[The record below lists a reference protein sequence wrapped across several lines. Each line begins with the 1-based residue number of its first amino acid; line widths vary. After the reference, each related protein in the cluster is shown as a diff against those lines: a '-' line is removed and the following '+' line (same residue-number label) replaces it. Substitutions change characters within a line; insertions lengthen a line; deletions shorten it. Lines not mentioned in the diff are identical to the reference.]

1 NTLLTHKDE
10 RRWSPVLVRVLVLQA
25 AWALAGGQV
34 RYSVEEPL
42 GGTVVGRLAQDLGL
56 EAGEA
61 EARRLRLVAQGRRAS
76 VEVSGASGA
85 LVVSSRLDREELCGK
100 SAPCALRLEVLVE
113 RPLRVFHVELEVT
126 DINDNAPVFRVDE
139 EALNI
144 AESSVPGSRFPLEGA
159 SDADIGANAQLSYT
173 LSPSE
178 YFSLDQKGNNDQSA
192 SLGLILIKA
201 LDRETNPVHRLV
213 LTASDGG
220 RPSLTGTMELVI
232 SVLDANDNAPQFNQS
247 VYKVKVLEG
256 SELGTLLI
264 TLSATDPDEG
274 INSDIIYLFGKHVST
289 KVKEMFTIDENKGEI
304 RIQDKLDYEER
315 ESYEIPVEAR
325 DKGSPPLSGHCKVLL
340 ELLDVN
346 DNAPEVSVT
355 SLSVPVPED
364 ASVGTVV
371 ALLSVSDRDSG
382 ANGRV
387 RCWVWP
393 ASPFGLEATFSGSA
407 QDPDVGTNSVQNY
420 LLSPNRHFAL
430 DLKGF
435 QSGSKLLELVLQQP
449 LDREQSAL
457 QQLVLTAVDGG
468 DPPKSGTAQIS
479 VRVVDTNDNPP
490 AFDRSTYTVSLLEN
504 SLPGTLVVKLNA
516 SDPDEGSNGDVI
528 YSFGSYTPQ
537 KVRQLFSV
545 DPHSGEVRV
554 NGTLDYEE
562 ASFYEIYVQAT
573 DQGPVSLAGH
583 CKVLVN
589 IVDANDN
596 VPEVQLTS
604 LYSPVPEDARSGTV
618 VALMS
623 VTDQDSGLNKQ
634 VSLRIPPGLPFAL
647 NSFKNSYTLV
657 TQGKLDHEKAAA
669 YNITVTATDSGS
681 PPLSSQKVIHVEI
694 SDINDNPP
702 RFEEPVYSVYIPE
715 NNPLGAF
722 LCTIKATDP
731 DVAKNA
737 YVSYSLLDGE
747 IEGLPVASYVSIK
760 PDSGNMYAVR
770 SFDYE
775 TLREFQVTVQAQDAG
790 IPPLSSTVTV
800 YIYVVDENDHA
811 PQILYP
817 TSTNTSA
824 ALEMIPRSAYAG
836 YLVTKIIAID
846 GDSGQNAWLFF
857 YLVQTSDPGL
867 FRIELHTGEIR
878 TTRKLGEDSTPTF
891 NLTVEVRDNGEPSM
905 SSSVSITIAVVD
917 RVSKIIPDRRRHFKS
932 PSNYSEVTLYL
943 IIALSA
949 ISFVFLF
956 TIIGLTIIKCYR
968 YSLYGCSCC
977 AGCCTVRERSAADQ
991 YKQANNNIDARLPQG
1006 LKVQPHF
1013 IEVRGNGSLT
1023 KTYCYKT
1030 CLTAGSGSDTFM
1042 FYNTCGP
1049 TGTTG
1054 PSAVVTERH
1063 LTGQSGQSAQ
1073 NLIILRNDS
1082 ITPNEPKHPNPD
1094 WRYSASLRAGMQSAV
1109 HMEEAG
1115 VLRGGP
1121 AGPDQQWP
1129 TVSSATAEPEGGEV
1143 SPPVGAGVNSN
1154 SWTFK
1159 FGPGNSK
1166 QGGPGELPDK
1176 FIIPGSP
1183 AIISIR
1189 QEPPNSQIDKS
1200 DFITFGKKEETKKKK
1215 KKKKG
1220 NKTQEKK
1227 EKGNS
1232 TTENSDQ

>member
-1 NTLLTHKDE
+1 TADGQIVYSIAEETERGASVGNIAKDLGIDAATLSARKFRMITSSSKQYFNINASTGALSVNEPIDREQLCELKSVCLLNYE
-10 RRWSPVLVRVLVLQA
+10 LVL
-25 AWALAGGQV
+25 
-34 RYSVEEPL
+34 ENPL
-42 GGTVVGRLAQDLGL
+42 
-56 EAGEA
+56 
-61 EARRLRLVAQGRRAS
+61 
-76 VEVSGASGA
+76 
-85 LVVSSRLDREELCGK
+85 ELYRMEFK
-100 SAPCALRLEVLVE
+100 VL
-113 RPLRVFHVELEVT
+113 
-126 DINDNAPVFRVDE
+126 DINDNSPSFPLSE
-139 EALNI
+139 YHI
-144 AESSVPGSRFPLEGA
+144 SVPEFLSPGARFTLPNAQDLDEGA
-159 SDADIGANAQLSYT
+159 
-173 LSPSE
+173 
-178 YFSLDQKGNNDQSA
+178 
-192 SLGLILIKA
+192 
-201 LDRETNPVHRLV
+201 
-213 LTASDGG
+213 
-220 RPSLTGTMELVI
+220 
-232 SVLDANDNAPQFNQS
+232 
-247 VYKVKVLEG
+247 
-256 SELGTLLI
+256 
-264 TLSATDPDEG
+264 
-274 INSDIIYLFGKHVST
+274 NS
-289 KVKEMFTIDENKGEI
+289 
-304 RIQDKLDYEER
+304 
-315 ESYEIPVEAR
+315 
-325 DKGSPPLSGHCKVLL
+325 
-340 ELLDVN
+340 
-346 DNAPEVSVT
+346 
-355 SLSVPVPED
+355 
-364 ASVGTVV
+364 
-371 ALLSVSDRDSG
+371 
-382 ANGRV
+382 
-387 RCWVWP
+387 
-393 ASPFGLEATFSGSA
+393 
-407 QDPDVGTNSVQNY
+407 DPDVGTNSVQSY
-420 LLSPNRHFAL
+420 LLSPSRHFAL

-504 SLPGTLVVKLNA
+504 ALPGTLVVKLNA

-528 YSFGSYTPQ
+528 YSFSSYTPQ

-562 ASFYEIYVQAT
+562 ASSYEIYVRAT
-573 DQGPVSLAGH
+573 DQGPVSMAGH

-596 VPEVQLTS
+596 VPEVELTS
-604 LYSPVPEDARSGTV
+604 LYSPVPEDAKAGTV

-623 VTDQDSGLNKQ
+623 VTDQDSGLNKK
-634 VSLRIPPGLPFAL
+634 VNLRIPPGLPFTL

-702 RFEEPVYSVYIPE
+702 HFEEPVYSVYIPE
-715 NNPLGAF
+715 NNPIGAF
-722 LCTIKATDP
+722 MCTIKATDP

-760 PDSGNMYAVR
+760 SDTGNMYAVR

-775 TLREFQVTVQAQDAG
+775 TLREFQVIVQAQDAG

-891 NLTVEVRDNGEPSM
+891 NLTVEVRDNGEPPM
-905 SSSVSITIAVVD
+905 SSSVAITVAVVD
-917 RVSKIIPDRRRHFKS
+917 RVSKIIPDRRRHLKS

-968 YSLYGCSCC
+968 YSLYGSSCC
-977 AGCCTVRERSAADQ
+977 AGSCGVRERSPAEL
-991 YKQANNNIDARLPQG
+991 YKQANNNIDARLPPG

-1023 KTYCYKT
+1023 KTYCYKA

-1054 PSAVVTERH
+1054 PSAVMTERH

-1094 WRYSASLRAGMQSAV
+1094 WRYSASLRAGMQRGELHNLTVIFAYP
-1109 HMEEAG
+1109 
-1115 VLRGGP
+1115 VLCMWRRQESFVE
-1121 AGPDQQWP
+1121 DQEGLI
-1129 TVSSATAEPEGGEV
+1129 SSGQQSPVLQEVRAGEV

>member
-1 NTLLTHKDE
+1 TANGQVVYSIAEETERGASVGNIAKDLGIDAATLSARKCRMITGSSKQYFYINASTGALSVNE
-10 RRWSPVLVRVLVLQA
+10 PVDREQLCELKSACLLSYELVL
-25 AWALAGGQV
+25 
-34 RYSVEEPL
+34 ENPL
-42 GGTVVGRLAQDLGL
+42 
-56 EAGEA
+56 
-61 EARRLRLVAQGRRAS
+61 
-76 VEVSGASGA
+76 
-85 LVVSSRLDREELCGK
+85 ELYRMEFK
-100 SAPCALRLEVLVE
+100 VL
-113 RPLRVFHVELEVT
+113 
-126 DINDNAPVFRVDE
+126 DINDNSPSFSLSDYHI
-139 EALNI
+139 N
-144 AESSVPGSRFPLEGA
+144 VPEFLSPGARFTLP
-159 SDADIGANAQLSYT
+159 NAQ
-173 LSPSE
+173 
-178 YFSLDQKGNNDQSA
+178 
-192 SLGLILIKA
+192 
-201 LDRETNPVHRLV
+201 
-213 LTASDGG
+213 
-220 RPSLTGTMELVI
+220 
-232 SVLDANDNAPQFNQS
+232 
-247 VYKVKVLEG
+247 
-256 SELGTLLI
+256 
-264 TLSATDPDEG
+264 DPDEG
-274 INSDIIYLFGKHVST
+274 TNS
-289 KVKEMFTIDENKGEI
+289 
-304 RIQDKLDYEER
+304 
-315 ESYEIPVEAR
+315 
-325 DKGSPPLSGHCKVLL
+325 
-340 ELLDVN
+340 
-346 DNAPEVSVT
+346 
-355 SLSVPVPED
+355 
-364 ASVGTVV
+364 
-371 ALLSVSDRDSG
+371 
-382 ANGRV
+382 
-387 RCWVWP
+387 
-393 ASPFGLEATFSGSA
+393 
-407 QDPDVGTNSVQNY
+407 DPDVGTNSVQSY
-420 LLSPNRHFAL
+420 QLSPSRHFAL

-504 SLPGTLVVKLNA
+504 APPGTLVVKLNA

-528 YSFGSYTPQ
+528 YSFSSYTPQ
-537 KVRQLFSV
+537 KVRQLFTV

-562 ASFYEIYVQAT
+562 ASSYEIYVQAT
-573 DQGPVSLAGH
+573 DQGPVSMAGH

-596 VPEVQLTS
+596 VPEVVLTS
-604 LYSPVPEDARSGTV
+604 LYSPVPEDAKAGTV

-634 VSLRIPPGLPFAL
+634 VSLRIPPSLPFTL
-647 NSFKNSYTLV
+647 NSFKNSYTLI

-681 PPLSSQKVIHVEI
+681 PPLSSQKVIYVEI

-702 RFEEPVYSVYIPE
+702 HFEEPVYSVYIPE
-715 NNPLGAF
+715 NNPLGVL

-731 DVAKNA
+731 DVAENA

-760 PDSGNMYAVR
+760 SDSGNMYAVR

-775 TLREFQVTVQAQDAG
+775 TLREFQVVVQAQDAG

-800 YIYVVDENDHA
+800 HIYVVDENDHA

-857 YLVQTSDPGL
+857 HLVQTSDPGL
-867 FRIELHTGEIR
+867 FRVELHTGEIR
-878 TTRKLGEDSTPTF
+878 TTRKLGEDITPTF
-891 NLTVEVRDNGEPSM
+891 NLTVEVRDNGEPPM
-905 SSSVSITIAVVD
+905 SSSVAITVAVVD
-917 RVSKIIPDRRRHFKS
+917 KVSKIIPDTRRHFKS
-932 PSNYSEVTLYL
+932 PSNYSEITLYL

-956 TIIGLTIIKCYR
+956 TIIGLTVIKCYR
-968 YSLYGCSCC
+968 YSLYGDSCC
-977 AGCCTVRERSAADQ
+977 AGFCGVRERCPAEL
-991 YKQANNNIDARLPQG
+991 YKQANNNIDARLPHG

-1023 KTYCYKT
+1023 KTYCYKA

-1049 TGTTG
+1049 TGTTA
-1054 PSAVVTERH
+1054 PSAVMTERH

-1073 NLIILRNDS
+1073 NLIILKNDS

-1094 WRYSASLRAGMQSAV
+1094 WRYSASLRAGMQRYVWLLFIWRRQESYV
-1109 HMEEAG
+1109 EDQEG
-1115 VLRGGP
+1115 LISSGQQSPVLLQVR
-1121 AGPDQQWP
+1121 
-1129 TVSSATAEPEGGEV
+1129 V

-1159 FGPGNSK
+1159 FGPGNPK

>member
-1 NTLLTHKDE
+1 TTDGQVVYSITEETERGASVGNVAKDLGIDAETLSARKFRMITGSSKQYFALNASTGTLFVKEPIDRE
-10 RRWSPVLVRVLVLQA
+10 QLCELKSACLLNYELVL
-25 AWALAGGQV
+25 
-34 RYSVEEPL
+34 ENPL
-42 GGTVVGRLAQDLGL
+42 
-56 EAGEA
+56 
-61 EARRLRLVAQGRRAS
+61 
-76 VEVSGASGA
+76 
-85 LVVSSRLDREELCGK
+85 ELYRMEFK
-100 SAPCALRLEVLVE
+100 VL
-113 RPLRVFHVELEVT
+113 
-126 DINDNAPVFRVDE
+126 DINDNSPTFPLSEYHLNVPEFLSPGARFTLPNAQDLDE
-139 EALNI
+139 E
-144 AESSVPGSRFPLEGA
+144 G
-159 SDADIGANAQLSYT
+159 
-173 LSPSE
+173 
-178 YFSLDQKGNNDQSA
+178 
-192 SLGLILIKA
+192 
-201 LDRETNPVHRLV
+201 
-213 LTASDGG
+213 
-220 RPSLTGTMELVI
+220 
-232 SVLDANDNAPQFNQS
+232 
-247 VYKVKVLEG
+247 
-256 SELGTLLI
+256 
-264 TLSATDPDEG
+264 
-274 INSDIIYLFGKHVST
+274 
-289 KVKEMFTIDENKGEI
+289 
-304 RIQDKLDYEER
+304 
-315 ESYEIPVEAR
+315 
-325 DKGSPPLSGHCKVLL
+325 C
-340 ELLDVN
+340 
-346 DNAPEVSVT
+346 
-355 SLSVPVPED
+355 
-364 ASVGTVV
+364 
-371 ALLSVSDRDSG
+371 
-382 ANGRV
+382 
-387 RCWVWP
+387 
-393 ASPFGLEATFSGSA
+393 
-407 QDPDVGTNSVQNY
+407 NSVQSY
-420 LLSPNRHFAL
+420 QLSPNRHFAL

-457 QQLVLTAVDGG
+457 QQLVLTAIDGG

-479 VRVVDTNDNPP
+479 VRVMDTNDNPP

-504 SLPGTLVVKLNA
+504 ALPGTLVVKLNA

-537 KVRQLFSV
+537 KVRELFSV

-562 ASFYEIYVQAT
+562 ASSYEIYVQAT
-573 DQGPVSLAGH
+573 DQGPVSMAGH
-583 CKVLVN
+583 CKVLVK

-596 VPEVQLTS
+596 VPEVVLTS
-604 LYSPVPEDARSGTV
+604 LYSPVPEDARPGTV

-634 VSLRIPPGLPFAL
+634 VSLHIPPGLPFTL
-647 NSFKNSYTLV
+647 NSFKNSYTLI
-657 TQGKLDHEKAAA
+657 TQGKLDREKAAA

-715 NNPLGAF
+715 NNPIGAS

-731 DVAKNA
+731 DVAENA
-737 YVSYSLLDGE
+737 YVTYSLLDGE
-747 IEGLPVASYVSIK
+747 IEGQPVTSYVSIK
-760 PDSGNMYAVR
+760 SDSGNMYAVR

-775 TLREFQVTVQAQDAG
+775 TLREFQVIIQAQDAG

-824 ALEMIPRSAYAG
+824 ALEMMPRSAYAG

-857 YLVQTSDPGL
+857 KLVQCSDPGF
-867 FRIELHTGEIR
+867 FRIELHSGEIR
-878 TTRKLGEDSTPTF
+878 TTRKLGEDSAPTF
-891 NLTVEVRDNGEPSM
+891 NLTVEVRDNGEPPM
-905 SSSVSITIAVVD
+905 SSSVAITVAVVD
-917 RVSKIIPDRRRHFKS
+917 RVSKIIPDRRRHIKS
-932 PSNYSEVTLYL
+932 PSNYSEITLYL

-956 TIIGLTIIKCYR
+956 TVIGLTVIKCYR
-968 YSLYGCSCC
+968 YSLYGDSCC
-977 AGCCTVRERSAADQ
+977 AGFCGVRERCPAEL
-991 YKQANNNIDARLPQG
+991 YKRANNNIDARLPQG

-1023 KTYCYKT
+1023 KTYCYKA

-1042 FYNTCGP
+1042 FYNTCGQ

-1073 NLIILRNDS
+1073 NLILLRNDS
-1082 ITPNEPKHPNPD
+1082 MTPNEPKHPNPD
-1094 WRYSASLRAGMQSAV
+1094 WRYSASLRAGMQLCMWRRQESYV
-1109 HMEEAG
+1109 EDQEDLSSSG
-1115 VLRGGP
+1115 QQSPVLL
-1121 AGPDQQWP
+1121 Q
-1129 TVSSATAEPEGGEV
+1129 VSTGGEV

-1154 SWTFK
+1154 SWTFR
-1159 FGPGNSK
+1159 FGPGNPK

>member
-1 NTLLTHKDE
+1 MSWVSQGARLTSGSGRQYLE
-10 RRWSPVLVRVLVLQA
+10 LELGRGALLVRERMDREALCELSPACFLSLELVIEQPIE
-25 AWALAGGQV
+25 V
-34 RYSVEEPL
+34 HN
-42 GGTVVGRLAQDLGL
+42 
-56 EAGEA
+56 
-61 EARRLRLVAQGRRAS
+61 
-76 VEVSGASGA
+76 VEV
-85 LVVSSRLDREELCGK
+85 
-100 SAPCALRLEVLVE
+100 EVL
-113 RPLRVFHVELEVT
+113 
-126 DINDNAPVFRVDE
+126 DINDNAPHFPRQDYRLDISE
-139 EALNI
+139 SAL
-144 AESSVPGSRFPLEGA
+144 PGARFHIE
-159 SDADIGANAQLSYT
+159 
-173 LSPSE
+173 
-178 YFSLDQKGNNDQSA
+178 
-192 SLGLILIKA
+192 
-201 LDRETNPVHRLV
+201 
-213 LTASDGG
+213 
-220 RPSLTGTMELVI
+220 
-232 SVLDANDNAPQFNQS
+232 
-247 VYKVKVLEG
+247 
-256 SELGTLLI
+256 
-264 TLSATDPDEG
+264 
-274 INSDIIYLFGKHVST
+274 
-289 KVKEMFTIDENKGEI
+289 
-304 RIQDKLDYEER
+304 
-315 ESYEIPVEAR
+315 
-325 DKGSPPLSGHCKVLL
+325 
-340 ELLDVN
+340 
-346 DNAPEVSVT
+346 
-355 SLSVPVPED
+355 
-364 ASVGTVV
+364 
-371 ALLSVSDRDSG
+371 
-382 ANGRV
+382 
-387 RCWVWP
+387 
-393 ASPFGLEATFSGSA
+393 SA
-407 QDPDVGTNSVQNY
+407 QDPDVGTNSVQSY
-420 LLSPNRHFAL
+420 QLSPSRHFAL

-504 SLPGTLVVKLNA
+504 ALPGTLVVKLNA

-528 YSFGSYTPQ
+528 YSFGSYTPE

-562 ASFYEIYVQAT
+562 ASSYEIYVQAT
-573 DQGPVSLAGH
+573 DQGPVSMAGH

-596 VPEVQLTS
+596 VPEVVLTS
-604 LYSPVPEDARSGTV
+604 LYSPVPEDAKAGTV

-647 NSFKNSYTLV
+647 NSFKNSYTLI

-681 PPLSSQKVIHVEI
+681 PPLSSQKVIYVEI

-715 NNPLGAF
+715 NNPLGVL

-731 DVAKNA
+731 DVAENA

-760 PDSGNMYAVR
+760 SDSGNMYAVR

-775 TLREFQVTVQAQDAG
+775 TLREFQVVVQAQDAG

-800 YIYVVDENDHA
+800 HIYVMDENDHA

-857 YLVQTSDPGL
+857 HLVQTSDPGL
-867 FRIELHTGEIR
+867 FRVELHTGEIR

-891 NLTVEVRDNGEPSM
+891 NLTVEVRDNGEPPM
-905 SSSVSITIAVVD
+905 SSSVAITVAVVD
-917 RVSKIIPDRRRHFKS
+917 RVSKIIPDRRRHFRS
-932 PSNYSEVTLYL
+932 PSNYSEITLYL

-956 TIIGLTIIKCYR
+956 TIIGLTVIKCYR
-968 YSLYGCSCC
+968 YSLYGDSCC
-977 AGCCTVRERSAADQ
+977 AGFCGVRERCPADM
-991 YKQANNNIDARLPQG
+991 YKQANNNIDARLPHG

-1023 KTYCYKT
+1023 KTYCYKA

-1054 PSAVVTERH
+1054 PSAVMTERH

-1073 NLIILRNDS
+1073 NLIILKNDS

-1121 AGPDQQWP
+1121 GGPDQQWP
-1129 TVSSATAEPEGGEV
+1129 TVSSATPEPEAGEV

-1159 FGPGNSK
+1159 FGPGNPK

>member
-1 NTLLTHKDE
+1 TANGQVVYSIAEGTERGASVGNVAKDLGIDAATLSARKFRMITSSSKQYFNINASTGALSVNEPIDREQLCELKSACLLNYE
-10 RRWSPVLVRVLVLQA
+10 LVL
-25 AWALAGGQV
+25 
-34 RYSVEEPL
+34 ENPL
-42 GGTVVGRLAQDLGL
+42 
-56 EAGEA
+56 
-61 EARRLRLVAQGRRAS
+61 
-76 VEVSGASGA
+76 
-85 LVVSSRLDREELCGK
+85 ELYRMEFK
-100 SAPCALRLEVLVE
+100 VL
-113 RPLRVFHVELEVT
+113 
-126 DINDNAPVFRVDE
+126 DINDNSP
-139 EALNI
+139 
-144 AESSVPGSRFPLEGA
+144 SFPLSEYHINVPEFLSPGA
-159 SDADIGANAQLSYT
+159 RFTLPNAQDL
-173 LSPSE
+173 
-178 YFSLDQKGNNDQSA
+178 
-192 SLGLILIKA
+192 
-201 LDRETNPVHRLV
+201 
-213 LTASDGG
+213 
-220 RPSLTGTMELVI
+220 
-232 SVLDANDNAPQFNQS
+232 
-247 VYKVKVLEG
+247 
-256 SELGTLLI
+256 
-264 TLSATDPDEG
+264 DEG
-274 INSDIIYLFGKHVST
+274 TNS
-289 KVKEMFTIDENKGEI
+289 
-304 RIQDKLDYEER
+304 
-315 ESYEIPVEAR
+315 
-325 DKGSPPLSGHCKVLL
+325 
-340 ELLDVN
+340 
-346 DNAPEVSVT
+346 
-355 SLSVPVPED
+355 
-364 ASVGTVV
+364 
-371 ALLSVSDRDSG
+371 
-382 ANGRV
+382 
-387 RCWVWP
+387 
-393 ASPFGLEATFSGSA
+393 
-407 QDPDVGTNSVQNY
+407 DPDVGTNSVQSY
-420 LLSPNRHFAL
+420 QLSPSRHFAL

-504 SLPGTLVVKLNA
+504 APPGTLVVKLNA

-528 YSFGSYTPQ
+528 YSFGSYTPE

-562 ASFYEIYVQAT
+562 ASSYEIYVQAT
-573 DQGPVSLAGH
+573 DQGPVSMAGH

-596 VPEVQLTS
+596 VPEVVLTS
-604 LYSPVPEDARSGTV
+604 LYSPVPEDAKAGTV

-634 VSLRIPPGLPFAL
+634 VSLRIPPGLPFTL
-647 NSFKNSYTLV
+647 NSFKNSYTLI

-681 PPLSSQKVIHVEI
+681 PPLSSQKVIYVEI

-715 NNPLGAF
+715 NNPLGVL

-731 DVAKNA
+731 DVAENA

-760 PDSGNMYAVR
+760 SDSGNMYAVR

-775 TLREFQVTVQAQDAG
+775 TLREFQVVVQAQDAG

-800 YIYVVDENDHA
+800 HIYVMDENDHA

-857 YLVQTSDPGL
+857 HLVQTSDPGL
-867 FRIELHTGEIR
+867 FRVELHTGEIR

-891 NLTVEVRDNGEPSM
+891 NLTVEVRDNGEPPM
-905 SSSVSITIAVVD
+905 SSSVAITVAVVD
-917 RVSKIIPDRRRHFKS
+917 RVSKIIPDTRRHFRS
-932 PSNYSEVTLYL
+932 PSNYSEITLYL

-956 TIIGLTIIKCYR
+956 TIIGLTVIKCYR
-968 YSLYGCSCC
+968 YSLYGDSCC
-977 AGCCTVRERSAADQ
+977 AGFCGVRERCPAEM
-991 YKQANNNIDARLPQG
+991 YKQANNNIDARLPHG

-1023 KTYCYKT
+1023 KTYCYKA

-1054 PSAVVTERH
+1054 PSAVMTERH

-1073 NLIILRNDS
+1073 NLIILKNDS

-1094 WRYSASLRAGMQSAV
+1094 WRYSASLRAGMQRYVWWRQQSYA
-1109 HMEEAG
+1109 EDQEG
-1115 VLRGGP
+1115 LISSGQRSPVLLQVR
-1121 AGPDQQWP
+1121 A
-1129 TVSSATAEPEGGEV
+1129 GEV

-1159 FGPGNSK
+1159 FGPGNPK

>member
-1 NTLLTHKDE
+1 TVNGQVVYSIAEETERGASVGNIAKDLGIDAATLSARKFRMITGSSKQYFNINASTGALSVNEPIDREQLCELKSVCLLNYE
-10 RRWSPVLVRVLVLQA
+10 LVL
-25 AWALAGGQV
+25 
-34 RYSVEEPL
+34 ENPL
-42 GGTVVGRLAQDLGL
+42 
-56 EAGEA
+56 
-61 EARRLRLVAQGRRAS
+61 
-76 VEVSGASGA
+76 
-85 LVVSSRLDREELCGK
+85 ELYRMEFK
-100 SAPCALRLEVLVE
+100 VL
-113 RPLRVFHVELEVT
+113 
-126 DINDNAPVFRVDE
+126 DINDNSP
-139 EALNI
+139 
-144 AESSVPGSRFPLEGA
+144 SFPLSEYHINVPEFLSPGA
-159 SDADIGANAQLSYT
+159 RFTLPNAQDL
-173 LSPSE
+173 
-178 YFSLDQKGNNDQSA
+178 
-192 SLGLILIKA
+192 
-201 LDRETNPVHRLV
+201 
-213 LTASDGG
+213 
-220 RPSLTGTMELVI
+220 
-232 SVLDANDNAPQFNQS
+232 
-247 VYKVKVLEG
+247 
-256 SELGTLLI
+256 
-264 TLSATDPDEG
+264 DEG
-274 INSDIIYLFGKHVST
+274 TNS
-289 KVKEMFTIDENKGEI
+289 
-304 RIQDKLDYEER
+304 
-315 ESYEIPVEAR
+315 
-325 DKGSPPLSGHCKVLL
+325 
-340 ELLDVN
+340 
-346 DNAPEVSVT
+346 
-355 SLSVPVPED
+355 
-364 ASVGTVV
+364 
-371 ALLSVSDRDSG
+371 
-382 ANGRV
+382 
-387 RCWVWP
+387 
-393 ASPFGLEATFSGSA
+393 
-407 QDPDVGTNSVQNY
+407 DPDVGTNSVQSY
-420 LLSPNRHFAL
+420 QLSPSRHFAL

-504 SLPGTLVVKLNA
+504 APPGTLVVKLNA

-562 ASFYEIYVQAT
+562 ASSYEIYVQAT
-573 DQGPVSLAGH
+573 DQGPVSMAGH

-596 VPEVQLTS
+596 VPEVVLTS
-604 LYSPVPEDARSGTV
+604 LYSPVPEDAKAGTV

-634 VSLRIPPGLPFAL
+634 VSLRIPPGLPFTL
-647 NSFKNSYTLV
+647 NSFKNSYTLI

-681 PPLSSQKVIHVEI
+681 PPLSSQKVIHVDI

-702 RFEEPVYSVYIPE
+702 HFEEPVYSVYIPE
-715 NNPLGAF
+715 NNPLGAL

-731 DVAKNA
+731 DVDENA

-760 PDSGNMYAVR
+760 SDSGNMYAVR

-775 TLREFQVTVQAQDAG
+775 TLREFQVVVQAQDAG
-790 IPPLSSTVTV
+790 IPPLSSSVTV
-800 YIYVVDENDHA
+800 HIYVVDENDHA

-824 ALEMIPRSAYAG
+824 ALEMIPRLAYAG

-857 YLVQTSDPGL
+857 HLVQTSDPGL
-867 FRIELHTGEIR
+867 FRVELHTGEIR
-878 TTRKLGEDSTPTF
+878 TTRKLGEDSAPTF
-891 NLTVEVRDNGEPSM
+891 NLTVEVRDNGEPPM
-905 SSSVSITIAVVD
+905 SSSVAITVAVVD
-917 RVSKIIPDRRRHFKS
+917 RVSKIIPDTRRHFKS
-932 PSNYSEVTLYL
+932 PNNYSEITLYL

-956 TIIGLTIIKCYR
+956 TIIGLTVIKCYR
-968 YSLYGCSCC
+968 YSLYGDSCC
-977 AGCCTVRERSAADQ
+977 AGFCGVRERCPAEI
-991 YKQANNNIDARLPQG
+991 YKQANNNIDARLPHG

-1023 KTYCYKT
+1023 KTYCYKA

-1054 PSAVVTERH
+1054 PSAVMTERH

-1073 NLIILRNDS
+1073 NLIILKNDS

-1094 WRYSASLRAGMQSAV
+1094 WRYSASLRAGMQRGELYNLTMMYAYS
-1109 HMEEAG
+1109 
-1115 VLRGGP
+1115 VLCMWRRQESYVE
-1121 AGPDQQWP
+1121 DQEGLI
-1129 TVSSATAEPEGGEV
+1129 SSGQQSPVLLQVRAGEV

-1159 FGPGNSK
+1159 FGPGNPK

>member
-1 NTLLTHKDE
+1 FWRCGAEMLC
-10 RRWSPVLVRVLVLQA
+10 
-25 AWALAGGQV
+25 GQL
-34 RYSVEEPL
+34 RYSV
-42 GGTVVGRLAQDLGL
+42 
-56 EAGEA
+56 
-61 EARRLRLVAQGRRAS
+61 
-76 VEVSGASGA
+76 
-85 LVVSSRLDREELCGK
+85 REELPHGAFVGNVA
-100 SAPCALRLEVLVE
+100 SDLGVDPRRLAARGARLTSGSDRQYLELELDRGALLVRERMDREALCELSPSCFLSLELVIEQPIEVHNVEVEVL
-113 RPLRVFHVELEVT
+113 
-126 DINDNAPVFRVDE
+126 DINDNAPRFPRQDYR
-139 EALNI
+139 LDI
-144 AESSVPGSRFPLEGA
+144 SESAVPGARFHIE
-159 SDADIGANAQLSYT
+159 
-173 LSPSE
+173 
-178 YFSLDQKGNNDQSA
+178 
-192 SLGLILIKA
+192 
-201 LDRETNPVHRLV
+201 
-213 LTASDGG
+213 
-220 RPSLTGTMELVI
+220 
-232 SVLDANDNAPQFNQS
+232 
-247 VYKVKVLEG
+247 
-256 SELGTLLI
+256 
-264 TLSATDPDEG
+264 
-274 INSDIIYLFGKHVST
+274 
-289 KVKEMFTIDENKGEI
+289 
-304 RIQDKLDYEER
+304 
-315 ESYEIPVEAR
+315 
-325 DKGSPPLSGHCKVLL
+325 
-340 ELLDVN
+340 
-346 DNAPEVSVT
+346 
-355 SLSVPVPED
+355 
-364 ASVGTVV
+364 
-371 ALLSVSDRDSG
+371 
-382 ANGRV
+382 
-387 RCWVWP
+387 
-393 ASPFGLEATFSGSA
+393 SA
-407 QDPDVGTNSVQNY
+407 QDPDVGTNSVQSY
-420 LLSPNRHFAL
+420 QLSPSHHFAL

-435 QSGSKLLELVLQQP
+435 QRGSKLLELVLQQP

-504 SLPGTLVVKLNA
+504 APLGTLVVKLNA

-562 ASFYEIYVQAT
+562 ASSYEIYVQAT
-573 DQGPVSLAGH
+573 DQGPVSMAGH

-596 VPEVQLTS
+596 VPEVVLTS
-604 LYSPVPEDARSGTV
+604 LYSPVPEDAKAGNV

-623 VTDQDSGLNKQ
+623 VTDQDSGRNKQ

-647 NSFKNSYTLV
+647 NSFKNSYTLI
-657 TQGKLDHEKAAA
+657 TQGNLDREKAAS

-702 RFEEPVYSVYIPE
+702 HFEEPAYSVYIPE
-715 NNPLGAF
+715 NNPLGVL
-722 LCTIKATDP
+722 LCTVKATDP

-737 YVSYSLLDGE
+737 YVSYSLLDGD
-747 IEGLPVASYVSIK
+747 IEGLPVTSYVSIK
-760 PDSGNMYAVR
+760 SDNGNIYAVN

-775 TLREFQVTVQAQDAG
+775 TLREFQVVVQAQDAG

-800 YIYVVDENDHA
+800 HVYVTDENDHA

-817 TSTNTSA
+817 TSTNNSA
-824 ALEMIPRSAYAG
+824 ALEMIPRSANAG
-836 YLVTKIIAID
+836 YLVTKVIAID
-846 GDSGQNAWLFF
+846 GDSGQNAWLF
-857 YLVQTSDPGL
+857 YHLVQTSDSDL
-867 FRIELHTGEIR
+867 FRVELHSGEIR
-878 TTRKLGEDSTPTF
+878 TTRKLGEESTPTF
-891 NLTVEVRDNGEPSM
+891 NLTVEVRDNGEPAM
-905 SSSVSITIAVVD
+905 SSSVAITVAVVD
-917 RVSKIIPDRRRHFKS
+917 RVSKIIPDTRRHIKS
-932 PSNYSEVTLYL
+932 TRNYSEITLYL

-956 TIIGLTIIKCYR
+956 TVIGLTIIK
-968 YSLYGCSCC
+968 
-977 AGCCTVRERSAADQ
+977 E
-991 YKQANNNIDARLPQG
+991 RLPHG

-1023 KTYCYKT
+1023 KTYCYKA

-1049 TGTTG
+1049 TGTG

-1073 NLIILRNDS
+1073 NLIILKNDS

-1115 VLRGGP
+1115 ILRGGP
-1121 AGPDQQWP
+1121 GGLDQQWP
-1129 TVSSATAEPEGGEV
+1129 TVSSATPEPEAGEV

-1159 FGPGNSK
+1159 FGPGNPK

>member
-1 NTLLTHKDE
+1 APHGSRRHGSMRGYLMVFCLICCTADGQIVYSIAEETE
-10 RRWSPVLVRVLVLQA
+10 RGA
-25 AWALAGGQV
+25 
-34 RYSVEEPL
+34 SV
-42 GGTVVGRLAQDLGL
+42 GNIAKDLGIDAATL
-56 EAGEA
+56 S
-61 EARRLRLVAQGRRAS
+61 ARKFRMITGSSKQYFNINASTGALSVNEPIDREQLCELKSLVIEQPIEVHN
-76 VEVSGASGA
+76 VEV
-85 LVVSSRLDREELCGK
+85 
-100 SAPCALRLEVLVE
+100 EVL
-113 RPLRVFHVELEVT
+113 
-126 DINDNAPVFRVDE
+126 DINDNAPRFPRQDYRLE
-139 EALNI
+139 I
-144 AESSVPGSRFPLEGA
+144 SESAVPGARFHIE
-159 SDADIGANAQLSYT
+159 
-173 LSPSE
+173 
-178 YFSLDQKGNNDQSA
+178 
-192 SLGLILIKA
+192 
-201 LDRETNPVHRLV
+201 
-213 LTASDGG
+213 
-220 RPSLTGTMELVI
+220 
-232 SVLDANDNAPQFNQS
+232 
-247 VYKVKVLEG
+247 
-256 SELGTLLI
+256 
-264 TLSATDPDEG
+264 
-274 INSDIIYLFGKHVST
+274 
-289 KVKEMFTIDENKGEI
+289 
-304 RIQDKLDYEER
+304 
-315 ESYEIPVEAR
+315 
-325 DKGSPPLSGHCKVLL
+325 
-340 ELLDVN
+340 
-346 DNAPEVSVT
+346 
-355 SLSVPVPED
+355 
-364 ASVGTVV
+364 
-371 ALLSVSDRDSG
+371 
-382 ANGRV
+382 
-387 RCWVWP
+387 
-393 ASPFGLEATFSGSA
+393 SA

-420 LLSPNRHFAL
+420 LLSPSRHFAL

-449 LDREQSAL
+449 LDREQTAL

-528 YSFGSYTPQ
+528 YSFSSYTPQ

-562 ASFYEIYVQAT
+562 ASSYEIYVQAT
-573 DQGPVSLAGH
+573 DQGPVSMAGH

-596 VPEVQLTS
+596 VPEVELTS

-634 VSLRIPPGLPFAL
+634 VSLRIPPGLPFTL

-722 LCTIKATDP
+722 LCAIKATDP

-737 YVSYSLLDGE
+737 YVSYSLVDGE

-760 PDSGNMYAVR
+760 SDSGNMYAVR

-775 TLREFQVTVQAQDAG
+775 TLREFQVIVQAQDAG

-905 SSSVSITIAVVD
+905 SSSVAITVAVVD

-949 ISFVFLF
+949 ISFSANLIPSIAVLCSTLNSSRNLAAPHVPLTGSYIF
-956 TIIGLTIIKCYR
+956 TIQCRSSRFLTL
-968 YSLYGCSCC
+968 SG
-977 AGCCTVRERSAADQ
+977 
-991 YKQANNNIDARLPQG
+991 KQTMYFWIYDVG
-1006 LKVQPHF
+1006 F
-1013 IEVRGNGSLT
+1013 SS
-1023 KTYCYKT
+1023 Y
-1030 CLTAGSGSDTFM
+1030 
-1042 FYNTCGP
+1042 
-1049 TGTTG
+1049 
-1054 PSAVVTERH
+1054 
-1063 LTGQSGQSAQ
+1063 AQ
-1073 NLIILRNDS
+1073 NVDKC
-1082 ITPNEPKHPNPD
+1082 PKHPNPD

-1129 TVSSATAEPEGGEV
+1129 TVSSATAEPEAGEV

>member
-1 NTLLTHKDE
+1 TANGQVVYSIAEETERGASVGNIAKDLGIDAAVLSARKFRMITGSSKQYFNINASTGALSVNEPIDREQLCELKSACLLNYE
-10 RRWSPVLVRVLVLQA
+10 LVL
-25 AWALAGGQV
+25 
-34 RYSVEEPL
+34 ENPL
-42 GGTVVGRLAQDLGL
+42 
-56 EAGEA
+56 
-61 EARRLRLVAQGRRAS
+61 
-76 VEVSGASGA
+76 
-85 LVVSSRLDREELCGK
+85 ELYRMEFK
-100 SAPCALRLEVLVE
+100 VL
-113 RPLRVFHVELEVT
+113 
-126 DINDNAPVFRVDE
+126 DINDNSP
-139 EALNI
+139 
-144 AESSVPGSRFPLEGA
+144 SFPLSEYH
-159 SDADIGANAQLSYT
+159 INVPEF
-173 LSPSE
+173 LSPGAR
-178 YFSLDQKGNNDQSA
+178 F
-192 SLGLILIKA
+192 
-201 LDRETNPVHRLV
+201 
-213 LTASDGG
+213 
-220 RPSLTGTMELVI
+220 
-232 SVLDANDNAPQFNQS
+232 
-247 VYKVKVLEG
+247 
-256 SELGTLLI
+256 TLPIAQDL
-264 TLSATDPDEG
+264 DEG
-274 INSDIIYLFGKHVST
+274 TNS
-289 KVKEMFTIDENKGEI
+289 
-304 RIQDKLDYEER
+304 
-315 ESYEIPVEAR
+315 
-325 DKGSPPLSGHCKVLL
+325 
-340 ELLDVN
+340 
-346 DNAPEVSVT
+346 
-355 SLSVPVPED
+355 
-364 ASVGTVV
+364 
-371 ALLSVSDRDSG
+371 
-382 ANGRV
+382 
-387 RCWVWP
+387 
-393 ASPFGLEATFSGSA
+393 
-407 QDPDVGTNSVQNY
+407 DPDVGTNSVQSY
-420 LLSPNRHFAL
+420 RLSPSRHFAL

-504 SLPGTLVVKLNA
+504 APLGTLVVKLNA

-528 YSFGSYTPQ
+528 YSFGSYTPE
-537 KVRQLFSV
+537 KVRQLFTV

-562 ASFYEIYVQAT
+562 ASSYEIYVQAT
-573 DQGPVSLAGH
+573 DQGPVSMAGH

-596 VPEVQLTS
+596 VPEVVLTS
-604 LYSPVPEDARSGTV
+604 LYSPVPEDAKAGTV

-634 VSLRIPPGLPFAL
+634 VSLRIPPGLPFTL
-647 NSFKNSYTLV
+647 NSFKNSYTLI

-694 SDINDNPP
+694 SDINDNAP

-715 NNPLGAF
+715 NNPLGAL

-731 DVAKNA
+731 DVAENA

-747 IEGLPVASYVSIK
+747 IEGLPVTSYVSIK
-760 PDSGNMYAVR
+760 SDSGNMYAVR

-775 TLREFQVTVQAQDAG
+775 TLREFHVVVQAQDAG

-857 YLVQTSDPGL
+857 HLVQTSDPGL

-891 NLTVEVRDNGEPSM
+891 NLTVEVRDNGEPPM
-905 SSSVSITIAVVD
+905 SSSVAITVAVVD
-917 RVSKIIPDRRRHFKS
+917 RVSKIIPDTRRHFKS
-932 PSNYSEVTLYL
+932 PSNYSEITLYL

-956 TIIGLTIIKCYR
+956 TVIGLTVIKCYR
-968 YSLYGCSCC
+968 YSLYGDSCC
-977 AGCCTVRERSAADQ
+977 AGSCGVRERCPADL
-991 YKQANNNIDARLPQG
+991 YKQANNNIDARLPHG

-1023 KTYCYKT
+1023 KTYCYKA

-1049 TGTTG
+1049 AATG
-1054 PSAVVTERH
+1054 PSAVMTERH

-1073 NLIILRNDS
+1073 NLIILKNDS

-1094 WRYSASLRAGMQSAV
+1094 WRYSASLRAGMQRYVWLLCIWRRQESCV
-1109 HMEEAG
+1109 EDQEG
-1115 VLRGGP
+1115 LISSGQQSPVLLQ
-1121 AGPDQQWP
+1121 A
-1129 TVSSATAEPEGGEV
+1129 GEV

-1159 FGPGNSK
+1159 FGPGNPK

-1189 QEPPNSQIDKS
+1189 QEPPNNQIDKS

>member
-1 NTLLTHKDE
+1 MAAAARRSRGGAVALGLPPPSPPPPPMLLLLLLLGLGAG
-10 RRWSPVLVRVLVLQA
+10 RA
-25 AWALAGGQV
+25 AGGPL
-34 RYSVEEPL
+34 RYSVREELPHGAFVGNVASDL
-42 GGTVVGRLAQDLGL
+42 GVDPRRLAARGARLTSGSGRQYLELELGRGVL
-56 EAGEA
+56 
-61 EARRLRLVAQGRRAS
+61 LVRERM
-76 VEVSGASGA
+76 
-85 LVVSSRLDREELCGK
+85 DREELCEL
-100 SAPCALRLEVLVE
+100 SPTCFLSLELVIEQPIEVHNVEVEVL
-113 RPLRVFHVELEVT
+113 
-126 DINDNAPVFRVDE
+126 DINDNAPRFPRQDYRLE
-139 EALNI
+139 I
-144 AESSVPGSRFPLEGA
+144 SESAVPGARFHIE
-159 SDADIGANAQLSYT
+159 
-173 LSPSE
+173 
-178 YFSLDQKGNNDQSA
+178 
-192 SLGLILIKA
+192 
-201 LDRETNPVHRLV
+201 
-213 LTASDGG
+213 
-220 RPSLTGTMELVI
+220 
-232 SVLDANDNAPQFNQS
+232 
-247 VYKVKVLEG
+247 
-256 SELGTLLI
+256 
-264 TLSATDPDEG
+264 
-274 INSDIIYLFGKHVST
+274 
-289 KVKEMFTIDENKGEI
+289 
-304 RIQDKLDYEER
+304 
-315 ESYEIPVEAR
+315 
-325 DKGSPPLSGHCKVLL
+325 
-340 ELLDVN
+340 
-346 DNAPEVSVT
+346 
-355 SLSVPVPED
+355 
-364 ASVGTVV
+364 
-371 ALLSVSDRDSG
+371 
-382 ANGRV
+382 
-387 RCWVWP
+387 
-393 ASPFGLEATFSGSA
+393 SA
-407 QDPDVGTNSVQNY
+407 QDPDVGTNSVQSY
-420 LLSPNRHFAL
+420 QLSPSRHFAL

-490 AFDRSTYTVSLLEN
+490 AFDRSTYTVNLLEN
-504 SLPGTLVVKLNA
+504 SPPGTLVVKLNA

-562 ASFYEIYVQAT
+562 ASSYEIYVQAT
-573 DQGPVSLAGH
+573 DQGPVSMAGH

-596 VPEVQLTS
+596 VPEVVLTS
-604 LYSPVPEDARSGTV
+604 LYSPVPEDAKSGTV

-634 VSLRIPPGLPFAL
+634 VSLRIPPGLPFML

-715 NNPLGAF
+715 NNPLGVL

-731 DVAKNA
+731 DVAENA

-747 IEGLPVASYVSIK
+747 IEGLPVTSYVSIK
-760 PDSGNMYAVR
+760 SDSGNMYAVK

-775 TLREFQVTVQAQDAG
+775 TLREFQVLVQAQDAG
-790 IPPLSSTVTV
+790 IPSLSSTVSV
-800 YIYVVDENDHA
+800 HIYVVDENDHA

-824 ALEMIPRSAYAG
+824 ALEMIPRLANAG

-846 GDSGQNAWLFF
+846 GDSGQNAWLF
-857 YLVQTSDPGL
+857 YHLVQTSDPDL
-867 FRIELHTGEIR
+867 FRVELHTGEIR
-878 TTRKLGEDSTPTF
+878 TTRKLREESTPTY
-891 NLTVEVRDNGEPSM
+891 NLTVEVRDNGEPPM
-905 SSSVSITIAVVD
+905 SSSVAITVAVVD
-917 RVSKIIPDRRRHFKS
+917 RVSKIIPDTRRHIKS
-932 PSNYSEVTLYL
+932 PSNYSEITLYL
-943 IIALSA
+943 IIALCA

-956 TIIGLTIIKCYR
+956 TIIGLTVIKCYR
-968 YSLYGCSCC
+968 YSLYGDSCC
-977 AGCCTVRERSAADQ
+977 TGFCGVRERCPAEL
-991 YKQANNNIDARLPQG
+991 YKQANNNIDARLPHG

-1023 KTYCYKT
+1023 KTYCYKA

-1049 TGTTG
+1049 TGTG

-1073 NLIILRNDS
+1073 NLIILKNDS
-1082 ITPNEPKHPNPD
+1082 ITPNEVNTGSFRVHLPKHPNPD

-1115 VLRGGP
+1115 ILRGGP
-1121 AGPDQQWP
+1121 GGPDQQWP
-1129 TVSSATAEPEGGEV
+1129 TVSSATPEPEAGEV

-1159 FGPGNSK
+1159 FGPGNPK

>member
-1 NTLLTHKDE
+1 TADGQIVYSIAEETERGASVGNIAKDLGIDAATLSARKFRMITGSSKQYFNINASTGALSVNEPIDREQLCELKSVCLLNYE
-10 RRWSPVLVRVLVLQA
+10 LVL
-25 AWALAGGQV
+25 
-34 RYSVEEPL
+34 ENPL
-42 GGTVVGRLAQDLGL
+42 
-56 EAGEA
+56 
-61 EARRLRLVAQGRRAS
+61 
-76 VEVSGASGA
+76 
-85 LVVSSRLDREELCGK
+85 ELYRIEFK
-100 SAPCALRLEVLVE
+100 VL
-113 RPLRVFHVELEVT
+113 
-126 DINDNAPVFRVDE
+126 DINDNSP
-139 EALNI
+139 
-144 AESSVPGSRFPLEGA
+144 SFPLSEYHINMPEFLSPGARFTLPNAQDLDEGA
-159 SDADIGANAQLSYT
+159 
-173 LSPSE
+173 
-178 YFSLDQKGNNDQSA
+178 
-192 SLGLILIKA
+192 
-201 LDRETNPVHRLV
+201 
-213 LTASDGG
+213 
-220 RPSLTGTMELVI
+220 
-232 SVLDANDNAPQFNQS
+232 
-247 VYKVKVLEG
+247 
-256 SELGTLLI
+256 
-264 TLSATDPDEG
+264 
-274 INSDIIYLFGKHVST
+274 NS
-289 KVKEMFTIDENKGEI
+289 
-304 RIQDKLDYEER
+304 
-315 ESYEIPVEAR
+315 
-325 DKGSPPLSGHCKVLL
+325 
-340 ELLDVN
+340 
-346 DNAPEVSVT
+346 
-355 SLSVPVPED
+355 
-364 ASVGTVV
+364 
-371 ALLSVSDRDSG
+371 
-382 ANGRV
+382 
-387 RCWVWP
+387 
-393 ASPFGLEATFSGSA
+393 
-407 QDPDVGTNSVQNY
+407 DPDVGTNSVQNY

-449 LDREQSAL
+449 LDREQSAT

-468 DPPKSGTAQIS
+468 DPPRSGTAQIS

-562 ASFYEIYVQAT
+562 ASSYEIYVQAT
-573 DQGPVSLAGH
+573 DQGPVSMAGH

-596 VPEVQLTS
+596 APEVELTS

-634 VSLRIPPGLPFAL
+634 VSLRIPPGLPFTL

-715 NNPLGAF
+715 NNALGAF

-737 YVSYSLLDGE
+737 YVTYSLLDGE

-760 PDSGNMYAVR
+760 SDSGNMYAVR

-775 TLREFQVTVQAQDAG
+775 TLREFHVIVQAQDAG

-905 SSSVSITIAVVD
+905 SSSVAITIAVVD

-956 TIIGLTIIKCYR
+956 TIIGLSIIKCYR
-968 YSLYGCSCC
+968 YSLYGSSCC
-977 AGCCTVRERSAADQ
+977 AGCCTVRERSPADM

-1023 KTYCYKT
+1023 KTYCYKA

-1094 WRYSASLRAGMQSAV
+1094 WRYSASLRAGMQRRELRNPTVTFAYP
-1109 HMEEAG
+1109 
-1115 VLRGGP
+1115 VLCMWRRQESCVE
-1121 AGPDQQWP
+1121 DQQGL
-1129 TVSSATAEPEGGEV
+1129 TSSGQQSPVLPEAGEV

>member
-1 NTLLTHKDE
+1 TANGQIVYSIAEETERGASVGNIAKDLGIDAATLSARKFRMITGSSKQYFNINASTGALSVNEPIDREQLCELKSVCLLNYE
-10 RRWSPVLVRVLVLQA
+10 LVL
-25 AWALAGGQV
+25 
-34 RYSVEEPL
+34 ENPL
-42 GGTVVGRLAQDLGL
+42 
-56 EAGEA
+56 
-61 EARRLRLVAQGRRAS
+61 
-76 VEVSGASGA
+76 
-85 LVVSSRLDREELCGK
+85 ELYRMEFK
-100 SAPCALRLEVLVE
+100 VL
-113 RPLRVFHVELEVT
+113 
-126 DINDNAPVFRVDE
+126 DINDNSP
-139 EALNI
+139 
-144 AESSVPGSRFPLEGA
+144 SFPLSEYHINMPEFLSPGARFTLPNAQDLDEGA
-159 SDADIGANAQLSYT
+159 
-173 LSPSE
+173 
-178 YFSLDQKGNNDQSA
+178 
-192 SLGLILIKA
+192 
-201 LDRETNPVHRLV
+201 
-213 LTASDGG
+213 
-220 RPSLTGTMELVI
+220 
-232 SVLDANDNAPQFNQS
+232 
-247 VYKVKVLEG
+247 
-256 SELGTLLI
+256 
-264 TLSATDPDEG
+264 
-274 INSDIIYLFGKHVST
+274 NS
-289 KVKEMFTIDENKGEI
+289 
-304 RIQDKLDYEER
+304 
-315 ESYEIPVEAR
+315 
-325 DKGSPPLSGHCKVLL
+325 
-340 ELLDVN
+340 
-346 DNAPEVSVT
+346 
-355 SLSVPVPED
+355 
-364 ASVGTVV
+364 
-371 ALLSVSDRDSG
+371 
-382 ANGRV
+382 
-387 RCWVWP
+387 
-393 ASPFGLEATFSGSA
+393 
-407 QDPDVGTNSVQNY
+407 DPDVGTNSVQNY

-435 QSGSKLLELVLQQP
+435 QSGSKLLELVLQQA

-516 SDPDEGSNGDVI
+516 SDPDEGSNGDVV

-562 ASFYEIYVQAT
+562 ASSYEIYVQAT

-596 VPEVQLTS
+596 VPEVELTS

-634 VSLRIPPGLPFAL
+634 VSLRIPPGLPFTL

-702 RFEEPVYSVYIPE
+702 RFEEPVYSVYVPE

-737 YVSYSLLDGE
+737 YVSYSLIDGE

-760 PDSGNMYAVR
+760 SDSGNMYAVR

-775 TLREFQVTVQAQDAG
+775 TLREFQVIVQAQDAG
-790 IPPLSSTVTV
+790 MPPLSSTVTV

-857 YLVQTSDPGL
+857 SLVQTSDPGL

-905 SSSVSITIAVVD
+905 SSSVAITVAVVD

-968 YSLYGCSCC
+968 YSLYGSSCC
-977 AGCCTVRERSAADQ
+977 AGCCTVRERSPAEL

-1023 KTYCYKT
+1023 KTYCYKA

-1054 PSAVVTERH
+1054 PSAVVAERH

-1094 WRYSASLRAGMQSAV
+1094 WRYSASLRAGMQRR
-1109 HMEEAG
+1109 E
-1115 VLRGGP
+1115 LYN
-1121 AGPDQQWP
+1121 P
-1129 TVSSATAEPEGGEV
+1129 TVVFVYPVLCIWRRQESCVEDQRGLTSSGQQSPVLQPEAGEV

>member
-1 NTLLTHKDE
+1 ASSGWRLTDAIRGGAAVLGLLLLGLCAYRAT
-10 RRWSPVLVRVLVLQA
+10 
-25 AWALAGGQV
+25 GGPL
-34 RYSVEEPL
+34 RYSV
-42 GGTVVGRLAQDLGL
+42 
-56 EAGEA
+56 
-61 EARRLRLVAQGRRAS
+61 
-76 VEVSGASGA
+76 
-85 LVVSSRLDREELCGK
+85 REELPHGAFVG
-100 SAPCALRLEVLVE
+100 SVASDLGVDPRRLAARGARLTSGTGRQYLELELGRGALLVRERMDREALCELSPTCFLSLELVIEQPIEVHNVEVEVL
-113 RPLRVFHVELEVT
+113 
-126 DINDNAPVFRVDE
+126 DINDNAPCFPRQDYRLE
-139 EALNI
+139 I
-144 AESSVPGSRFPLEGA
+144 SESAVPGARFHIE
-159 SDADIGANAQLSYT
+159 
-173 LSPSE
+173 
-178 YFSLDQKGNNDQSA
+178 
-192 SLGLILIKA
+192 
-201 LDRETNPVHRLV
+201 
-213 LTASDGG
+213 
-220 RPSLTGTMELVI
+220 
-232 SVLDANDNAPQFNQS
+232 
-247 VYKVKVLEG
+247 
-256 SELGTLLI
+256 
-264 TLSATDPDEG
+264 
-274 INSDIIYLFGKHVST
+274 
-289 KVKEMFTIDENKGEI
+289 
-304 RIQDKLDYEER
+304 
-315 ESYEIPVEAR
+315 
-325 DKGSPPLSGHCKVLL
+325 
-340 ELLDVN
+340 
-346 DNAPEVSVT
+346 
-355 SLSVPVPED
+355 
-364 ASVGTVV
+364 
-371 ALLSVSDRDSG
+371 
-382 ANGRV
+382 
-387 RCWVWP
+387 
-393 ASPFGLEATFSGSA
+393 SA
-407 QDPDVGTNSVQNY
+407 QDPDVGTNSVQSY
-420 LLSPNRHFAL
+420 QLSPSRHFAL

-435 QSGSKLLELVLQQP
+435 QSGSKLLDLVLQQP

-457 QQLVLTAVDGG
+457 EQLVLTAVDGG

-490 AFDRSTYTVSLLEN
+490 TFDRSTYAVSLLEN
-504 SLPGTLVVKLNA
+504 ALPGTLVVKLNA
-516 SDPDEGSNGDVI
+516 SDPDEGSNGEVI

-562 ASFYEIYVQAT
+562 ASSYEIYVQAA
-573 DQGPVSLAGH
+573 DQGPVSMAGH

-596 VPEVQLTS
+596 APEVVLTS
-604 LYSPVPEDARSGTV
+604 LYSPVPEDAKAGTV

-634 VSLRIPPGLPFAL
+634 VSLRIPPGLPFTL

-657 TQGKLDHEKAAA
+657 TQGNLDHEKAAA
-669 YNITVTATDSGS
+669 YNITVTATDSGN

-722 LCTIKATDP
+722 MCTIKATDP
-731 DVAKNA
+731 DVAENA
-737 YVSYSLLDGE
+737 YVTYSLLDGE
-747 IEGLPVASYVSIK
+747 IEGLPVNSYVSIK
-760 PDSGNMYAVR
+760 SDSGDMYAVR

-775 TLREFQVTVQAQDAG
+775 TLREFQVVVQAQDAG
-790 IPPLSSTVTV
+790 IPSLSSTVTV
-800 YIYVVDENDHA
+800 HIYVVDENDHA

-857 YLVQTSDPGL
+857 HLVQTSDPGL
-867 FRIELHTGEIR
+867 FRVELHTGEIR

-891 NLTVEVRDNGEPSM
+891 NLTVEVRDNGEPPM
-905 SSSVSITIAVVD
+905 SSSVAITVAVVD
-917 RVSKIIPDRRRHFKS
+917 RVSKIIPDKRRHLKS
-932 PSNYSEVTLYL
+932 PSNYSEITIYL

-956 TIIGLTIIKCYR
+956 TIIGLTVIKCYR
-968 YSLYGCSCC
+968 YSLYGNSCC
-977 AGCCTVRERSAADQ
+977 
-991 YKQANNNIDARLPQG
+991 L
-1006 LKVQPHF
+1006 
-1013 IEVRGNGSLT
+1013 
-1023 KTYCYKT
+1023 YKT
-1030 CLTAGSGSDTFM
+1030 LTCTSPIAKRQRGFPPTLSPAVPPQTFW
-1042 FYNTCGP
+1042 CQH
-1049 TGTTG
+1049 
-1054 PSAVVTERH
+1054 PSY
-1063 LTGQSGQSAQ
+1063 
-1073 NLIILRNDS
+1073 
-1082 ITPNEPKHPNPD
+1082 PKHPNPD

-1115 VLRGGP
+1115 ILRGGP
-1121 AGPDQQWP
+1121 GGPDQQWP
-1129 TVSSATAEPEGGEV
+1129 TVSSATTEPEAGEV

-1159 FGPGNSK
+1159 FGPGNPK

>member
-1 NTLLTHKDE
+1 MRRALSDLRRGPGGRIRGGAAVLGLLLLGLCAYRAT
-10 RRWSPVLVRVLVLQA
+10 
-25 AWALAGGQV
+25 GGPL
-34 RYSVEEPL
+34 RYSV
-42 GGTVVGRLAQDLGL
+42 
-56 EAGEA
+56 
-61 EARRLRLVAQGRRAS
+61 
-76 VEVSGASGA
+76 
-85 LVVSSRLDREELCGK
+85 REELPHGAFVG
-100 SAPCALRLEVLVE
+100 SVASDLGVDPRRLAARGARLTSGTGRQYLELELGRGALLVRERMDREALCELSPTCFLSLELVIEQPIEVHNVEVEVL
-113 RPLRVFHVELEVT
+113 
-126 DINDNAPVFRVDE
+126 DINDNAPCFPRQDYRLE
-139 EALNI
+139 I
-144 AESSVPGSRFPLEGA
+144 SESAVPGARFHIE
-159 SDADIGANAQLSYT
+159 
-173 LSPSE
+173 
-178 YFSLDQKGNNDQSA
+178 
-192 SLGLILIKA
+192 
-201 LDRETNPVHRLV
+201 
-213 LTASDGG
+213 
-220 RPSLTGTMELVI
+220 
-232 SVLDANDNAPQFNQS
+232 
-247 VYKVKVLEG
+247 
-256 SELGTLLI
+256 
-264 TLSATDPDEG
+264 
-274 INSDIIYLFGKHVST
+274 
-289 KVKEMFTIDENKGEI
+289 
-304 RIQDKLDYEER
+304 
-315 ESYEIPVEAR
+315 
-325 DKGSPPLSGHCKVLL
+325 
-340 ELLDVN
+340 
-346 DNAPEVSVT
+346 
-355 SLSVPVPED
+355 
-364 ASVGTVV
+364 
-371 ALLSVSDRDSG
+371 
-382 ANGRV
+382 
-387 RCWVWP
+387 
-393 ASPFGLEATFSGSA
+393 SA
-407 QDPDVGTNSVQNY
+407 QDPDVGTNSVQSY
-420 LLSPNRHFAL
+420 QLSPSRHFAL

-435 QSGSKLLELVLQQP
+435 QSGSKLLDLVLQQP

-457 QQLVLTAVDGG
+457 EQLVLTAVDGG

-490 AFDRSTYTVSLLEN
+490 TFDRSTYAVSLLEN
-504 SLPGTLVVKLNA
+504 ALPGTLVVKLNA
-516 SDPDEGSNGDVI
+516 SDPDEGSNGEVI

-562 ASFYEIYVQAT
+562 ASSYEIYVQAA
-573 DQGPVSLAGH
+573 DQGPVSMAGH

-596 VPEVQLTS
+596 APEVVLTS
-604 LYSPVPEDARSGTV
+604 LYSPVPEDAKAGTV

-634 VSLRIPPGLPFAL
+634 VSLRIPPGLPFTL

-657 TQGKLDHEKAAA
+657 TQGNLDHEKAAA
-669 YNITVTATDSGS
+669 YNITVTATDSGN

-722 LCTIKATDP
+722 MCTIKATDP
-731 DVAKNA
+731 DVAENA
-737 YVSYSLLDGE
+737 YVTYSLLDGE
-747 IEGLPVASYVSIK
+747 IEGLPVNSYVSIK
-760 PDSGNMYAVR
+760 SDSGDMYAVR

-775 TLREFQVTVQAQDAG
+775 TLREFQVVVQAQDAG
-790 IPPLSSTVTV
+790 IPSLSSTVTV
-800 YIYVVDENDHA
+800 HIYVVDENDHA

-857 YLVQTSDPGL
+857 HLVQTSDPGL
-867 FRIELHTGEIR
+867 FRVELHTGEIR

-891 NLTVEVRDNGEPSM
+891 NLTVEVRDNGEPPM
-905 SSSVSITIAVVD
+905 SSSVAITVAVVD
-917 RVSKIIPDRRRHFKS
+917 RVSKIIPDKRRHLKS
-932 PSNYSEVTLYL
+932 PSNYSEITIYL

-949 ISFVFLF
+949 ISFSVFLF
-956 TIIGLTIIKCYR
+956 GFTLCTHASWPAVSCPGGVDLW
-968 YSLYGCSCC
+968 CSYTSHSRVCDR
-977 AGCCTVRERSAADQ
+977 VLQRS
-991 YKQANNNIDARLPQG
+991 P
-1006 LKVQPHF
+1006 
-1013 IEVRGNGSLT
+1013 
-1023 KTYCYKT
+1023 
-1030 CLTAGSGSDTFM
+1030 LTA
-1042 FYNTCGP
+1042 P
-1049 TGTTG
+1049 
-1054 PSAVVTERH
+1054 
-1063 LTGQSGQSAQ
+1063 GQTSVPW
-1073 NLIILRNDS
+1073 DC
-1082 ITPNEPKHPNPD
+1082 PKHPNPD

-1115 VLRGGP
+1115 ILRGGP
-1121 AGPDQQWP
+1121 GGPDQQWP
-1129 TVSSATAEPEGGEV
+1129 TVSSATTEPEAGEV

-1159 FGPGNSK
+1159 FGPGNPK

>member
-1 NTLLTHKDE
+1 MAAAARRSRGGAVALGLPLLLLLGLSSGRT
-10 RRWSPVLVRVLVLQA
+10 
-25 AWALAGGQV
+25 AGGPL
-34 RYSVEEPL
+34 RYSV
-42 GGTVVGRLAQDLGL
+42 
-56 EAGEA
+56 
-61 EARRLRLVAQGRRAS
+61 
-76 VEVSGASGA
+76 
-85 LVVSSRLDREELCGK
+85 REELPHGAFVGNVA
-100 SAPCALRLEVLVE
+100 SDLGVDPRRLAERGARLTSGSGRQYLELEMGRGALLVRERMDREVLCELSPTCFLSLELVIEQPIEVHNVE
-113 RPLRVFHVELEVT
+113 VEVL
-126 DINDNAPVFRVDE
+126 DINDNAPRFPRQDYRLE
-139 EALNI
+139 I
-144 AESSVPGSRFPLEGA
+144 SESAVPGARFHIE
-159 SDADIGANAQLSYT
+159 
-173 LSPSE
+173 
-178 YFSLDQKGNNDQSA
+178 
-192 SLGLILIKA
+192 
-201 LDRETNPVHRLV
+201 
-213 LTASDGG
+213 
-220 RPSLTGTMELVI
+220 
-232 SVLDANDNAPQFNQS
+232 
-247 VYKVKVLEG
+247 
-256 SELGTLLI
+256 
-264 TLSATDPDEG
+264 
-274 INSDIIYLFGKHVST
+274 
-289 KVKEMFTIDENKGEI
+289 
-304 RIQDKLDYEER
+304 
-315 ESYEIPVEAR
+315 
-325 DKGSPPLSGHCKVLL
+325 
-340 ELLDVN
+340 
-346 DNAPEVSVT
+346 
-355 SLSVPVPED
+355 
-364 ASVGTVV
+364 
-371 ALLSVSDRDSG
+371 
-382 ANGRV
+382 
-387 RCWVWP
+387 
-393 ASPFGLEATFSGSA
+393 SA
-407 QDPDVGTNSVQNY
+407 QDPDVGTNSVQSY
-420 LLSPNRHFAL
+420 QLSPSHHFAL

-457 QQLVLTAVDGG
+457 LQLLLTAVDGG
-468 DPPKSGTAQIS
+468 DPPRSGTAQIS

-490 AFDRSTYTVSLLEN
+490 AFDRSTYTVNLLEN
-504 SLPGTLVVKLNA
+504 SPPGTLVVKLNA

-537 KVRQLFSV
+537 KVRQLFRV

-562 ASFYEIYVQAT
+562 ASSYEIYVQAT
-573 DQGPVSLAGH
+573 DQGPVSMAGH

-596 VPEVQLTS
+596 VPEVVLTS
-604 LYSPVPEDARSGTV
+604 LYSPVPEDAKPGTV

-634 VSLRIPPGLPFAL
+634 VSLRIPPGLPFML

-657 TQGKLDHEKAAA
+657 TQGNLDREKAAA
-669 YNITVTATDSGS
+669 YNITVTAIDSGS
-681 PPLSSQKVIHVEI
+681 PPLSSQKVIHVVI

-702 RFEEPVYSVYIPE
+702 LFEEPVYSVYIPE
-715 NNPLGAF
+715 NNPLGVL

-731 DVAKNA
+731 DVAENA
-737 YVSYSLLDGE
+737 YISYSLLDGE
-747 IEGLPVASYVSIK
+747 IEGLPAASFVTIK
-760 PDSGNMYAVR
+760 SDSGDMYAVK

-775 TLREFQVTVQAQDAG
+775 TLREFHVVVQAQDAG
-790 IPPLSSTVTV
+790 IPSLSSTVTV
-800 YIYVVDENDHA
+800 YIYVVDVNDHA
-811 PQILYP
+811 PEILYP

-824 ALEMIPRSAYAG
+824 ALEMIPRSAHAG

-846 GDSGQNAWLFF
+846 GDSGQNAWLF
-857 YLVQTSDPGL
+857 YYMVQTSDPDL

-878 TTRKLGEDSTPTF
+878 TTRKLREENTPTF
-891 NLTVEVRDNGEPSM
+891 NLTVEVRDNGEPPM
-905 SSSVSITIAVVD
+905 SSSVAITVAVVD
-917 RVSKIIPDRRRHFKS
+917 RVSKIIPDTRRHVRS
-932 PSNYSEVTLYL
+932 PSNYSEITLYL
-943 IIALSA
+943 IIALCS

-956 TIIGLTIIKCYR
+956 TIIGLTVIKCYR
-968 YSLYGCSCC
+968 YSLYGDSCC
-977 AGCCTVRERSAADQ
+977 TGFCGVRERCPAEL

-1023 KTYCYKT
+1023 KTYCYKA

-1049 TGTTG
+1049 TGTV

-1073 NLIILRNDS
+1073 NLIILKNDS
-1082 ITPNEPKHPNPD
+1082 STPNEPKHPNPD

-1115 VLRGGP
+1115 ILRGGP
-1121 AGPDQQWP
+1121 GGPDQQWP
-1129 TVSSATAEPEGGEV
+1129 TVSSATPEPEAGEV

>member
-1 NTLLTHKDE
+1 TANGQVVYSIAEETERGVSVGNIAKDLGIDAATLSARKYRMITGSSKQYFNLNASTGALSVNEPIDREQLCELKSTCLLNYE
-10 RRWSPVLVRVLVLQA
+10 LVLENP
-25 AWALAGGQV
+25 LEL
-34 RYSVEEPL
+34 YSMEFKIL
-42 GGTVVGRLAQDLGL
+42 
-56 EAGEA
+56 
-61 EARRLRLVAQGRRAS
+61 
-76 VEVSGASGA
+76 
-85 LVVSSRLDREELCGK
+85 
-100 SAPCALRLEVLVE
+100 
-113 RPLRVFHVELEVT
+113 
-126 DINDNAPVFRVDE
+126 DINDNSPSFPLSE
-139 EALNI
+139 YHISMPEFL
-144 AESSVPGSRFPLEGA
+144 SPGSRFTLP
-159 SDADIGANAQLSYT
+159 NAQD
-173 LSPSE
+173 
-178 YFSLDQKGNNDQSA
+178 LD
-192 SLGLILIKA
+192 
-201 LDRETNPVHRLV
+201 E
-213 LTASDGG
+213 
-220 RPSLTGTMELVI
+220 
-232 SVLDANDNAPQFNQS
+232 
-247 VYKVKVLEG
+247 
-256 SELGTLLI
+256 
-264 TLSATDPDEG
+264 
-274 INSDIIYLFGKHVST
+274 
-289 KVKEMFTIDENKGEI
+289 
-304 RIQDKLDYEER
+304 
-315 ESYEIPVEAR
+315 
-325 DKGSPPLSGHCKVLL
+325 
-340 ELLDVN
+340 
-346 DNAPEVSVT
+346 
-355 SLSVPVPED
+355 
-364 ASVGTVV
+364 
-371 ALLSVSDRDSG
+371 
-382 ANGRV
+382 
-387 RCWVWP
+387 
-393 ASPFGLEATFSGSA
+393 
-407 QDPDVGTNSVQNY
+407 DPDVGTNSVQTY
-420 LLSPNRHFAL
+420 QLSPSRHFAL

-468 DPPKSGTAQIS
+468 EPSKSGTAQIS

-490 AFDRSTYTVSLLEN
+490 AFDRSTYTVSLVEN
-504 SLPGTLVVKLNA
+504 SPLGTLVVKLNA

-545 DPHSGEVRV
+545 DPYLGEVRV

-562 ASFYEIYVQAT
+562 ASSYEIYVQAT
-573 DQGPVSLAGH
+573 DQGPVPMAGH

-596 VPEVQLTS
+596 VPEVVLTS
-604 LYSPVPEDARSGTV
+604 LYSPVPEDAKAGTV

-634 VSLRIPPGLPFAL
+634 VSLRISPDLPFTL

-669 YNITVTATDSGS
+669 YNITITATDSGS
-681 PPLSSQKVIHVEI
+681 PPLSSQKVIHVDI

-715 NNPLGAF
+715 NNPLGAL

-731 DVAKNA
+731 DVAENA
-737 YVSYSLLDGE
+737 YVSYSLLDGD

-760 PDSGNMYAVR
+760 SDNGNMYAVR

-775 TLREFQVTVQAQDAG
+775 TLREFQVIVQAQDAG
-790 IPPLSSTVTV
+790 VPPLSSTVTV
-800 YIYVVDENDHA
+800 HIYVVDENDHA

-857 YLVQTSDPGL
+857 HLVQASDPGL

-878 TTRKLGEDSTPTF
+878 TTRKLGEDSSPTF
-891 NLTVEVRDNGEPSM
+891 NLTVEVRDNGEPPM
-905 SSSVSITIAVVD
+905 SSSVAITVAVVD
-917 RVSKIIPDRRRHFKS
+917 RVSKIIPDTRRHFKS
-932 PSNYSEVTLYL
+932 PSTYSEITLYL

-956 TIIGLTIIKCYR
+956 TVIGLTVIKCYR
-968 YSLYGCSCC
+968 YSLYGDSCC
-977 AGCCTVRERSAADQ
+977 TGFCGVRERCPAEL

-1023 KTYCYKT
+1023 KTYCYKA

-1049 TGTTG
+1049 TGTPG
-1054 PSAVVTERH
+1054 PSAVMTERH

-1073 NLIILRNDS
+1073 NLIILKNDS

-1094 WRYSASLRAGMQSAV
+1094 WRYSASLRAGMQRYVWFLCIWRRRESCV
-1109 HMEEAG
+1109 EDQEG
-1115 VLRGGP
+1115 LISTGQQSP
-1121 AGPDQQWP
+1121 ALLQ
-1129 TVSSATAEPEGGEV
+1129 AGEV

-1159 FGPGNSK
+1159 FGPGNPK

-1189 QEPPNSQIDKS
+1189 QAPPNSQIDKS

>member
-1 NTLLTHKDE
+1 TVDGQVVYSIAEETERGASVGNIAKDLGIDAATLSARKFRMITGSSKQYFNINSSTGALSVNEPIDREQLCELK
-10 RRWSPVLVRVLVLQA
+10 SACVLNYELVL
-25 AWALAGGQV
+25 
-34 RYSVEEPL
+34 ENPL
-42 GGTVVGRLAQDLGL
+42 
-56 EAGEA
+56 
-61 EARRLRLVAQGRRAS
+61 
-76 VEVSGASGA
+76 
-85 LVVSSRLDREELCGK
+85 ELYRMEFK
-100 SAPCALRLEVLVE
+100 VL
-113 RPLRVFHVELEVT
+113 
-126 DINDNAPVFRVDE
+126 DINDNSP
-139 EALNI
+139 
-144 AESSVPGSRFPLEGA
+144 SFPLSEYHINVPEFLSPGA
-159 SDADIGANAQLSYT
+159 RFTLPNAQD
-173 LSPSE
+173 
-178 YFSLDQKGNNDQSA
+178 LD
-192 SLGLILIKA
+192 
-201 LDRETNPVHRLV
+201 E
-213 LTASDGG
+213 
-220 RPSLTGTMELVI
+220 
-232 SVLDANDNAPQFNQS
+232 
-247 VYKVKVLEG
+247 
-256 SELGTLLI
+256 
-264 TLSATDPDEG
+264 
-274 INSDIIYLFGKHVST
+274 
-289 KVKEMFTIDENKGEI
+289 
-304 RIQDKLDYEER
+304 
-315 ESYEIPVEAR
+315 
-325 DKGSPPLSGHCKVLL
+325 
-340 ELLDVN
+340 
-346 DNAPEVSVT
+346 
-355 SLSVPVPED
+355 
-364 ASVGTVV
+364 
-371 ALLSVSDRDSG
+371 
-382 ANGRV
+382 
-387 RCWVWP
+387 
-393 ASPFGLEATFSGSA
+393 
-407 QDPDVGTNSVQNY
+407 DPDVGTNSVQSY
-420 LLSPNRHFAL
+420 QLSPSRHFAL

-479 VRVVDTNDNPP
+479 VRVMDTNDNPP

-504 SLPGTLVVKLNA
+504 APPGTLVVKLNA

-562 ASFYEIYVQAT
+562 ASSYEIYVQAT
-573 DQGPVSLAGH
+573 DQGPVSMAGH

-596 VPEVQLTS
+596 VPEVVLTS
-604 LYSPVPEDARSGTV
+604 LYSPVPEDAKAGTV

-634 VSLRIPPGLPFAL
+634 VTLRIPPGLPFAL
-647 NSFKNSYTLV
+647 NSFKNSYTLI
-657 TQGKLDHEKAAA
+657 TQGKLDHEKAGA
-669 YNITVTATDSGS
+669 YNITVMATDSGT

-715 NNPLGAF
+715 NNPIGAF

-731 DVAKNA
+731 DVAENA

-760 PDSGNMYAVR
+760 SDSGNMYAVR

-775 TLREFQVTVQAQDAG
+775 TLREFQVVVQAQDAG
-790 IPPLSSTVTV
+790 IPPLSSTVSV

-817 TSTNTSA
+817 TSTNTSS

-857 YLVQTSDPGL
+857 HLVQTSDPGL
-867 FRIELHTGEIR
+867 FRVELHTGEIR

-891 NLTVEVRDNGEPSM
+891 NLTVEVRDNGDPPM
-905 SSSVSITIAVVD
+905 SSSVAITIAVVD
-917 RVSKIIPDRRRHFKS
+917 RVSKIIPDRRRHIKS
-932 PSNYSEVTLYL
+932 PSNYSEITLYL

-956 TIIGLTIIKCYR
+956 TIIGLTVIKCYR
-968 YSLYGCSCC
+968 YSLYGDSCC
-977 AGCCTVRERSAADQ
+977 AGFCGVRERCPAEL
-991 YKQANNNIDARLPQG
+991 YKQANNNIDARLPHG

-1023 KTYCYKT
+1023 KTYCYKA

-1054 PSAVVTERH
+1054 PSAVMTERH

-1073 NLIILRNDS
+1073 NLIILKNDS

-1094 WRYSASLRAGMQSAV
+1094 WRYSASLRAGMQRGELYNLTMIYAYS
-1109 HMEEAG
+1109 
-1115 VLRGGP
+1115 VLCMWRRLQSCVE
-1121 AGPDQQWP
+1121 DQEGLI
-1129 TVSSATAEPEGGEV
+1129 SSGQQSLVLLQVRAGEV

>member
-1 NTLLTHKDE
+1 CCCCWGWAPGGRRLPHGAFVGNVASDLGVDPRRLAARGARLTSGSGRQYLE
-10 RRWSPVLVRVLVLQA
+10 LELGRGVLLVRE
-25 AWALAGGQV
+25 
-34 RYSVEEPL
+34 RM
-42 GGTVVGRLAQDLGL
+42 
-56 EAGEA
+56 
-61 EARRLRLVAQGRRAS
+61 
-76 VEVSGASGA
+76 
-85 LVVSSRLDREELCGK
+85 DREELCEL
-100 SAPCALRLEVLVE
+100 SPTCFLSLELVIEQPIEVHNVEVEVL
-113 RPLRVFHVELEVT
+113 
-126 DINDNAPVFRVDE
+126 DINDNAPRFPRQDYRLE
-139 EALNI
+139 I
-144 AESSVPGSRFPLEGA
+144 SESAVPGARFHIE
-159 SDADIGANAQLSYT
+159 
-173 LSPSE
+173 
-178 YFSLDQKGNNDQSA
+178 
-192 SLGLILIKA
+192 
-201 LDRETNPVHRLV
+201 
-213 LTASDGG
+213 
-220 RPSLTGTMELVI
+220 
-232 SVLDANDNAPQFNQS
+232 
-247 VYKVKVLEG
+247 
-256 SELGTLLI
+256 
-264 TLSATDPDEG
+264 
-274 INSDIIYLFGKHVST
+274 
-289 KVKEMFTIDENKGEI
+289 
-304 RIQDKLDYEER
+304 
-315 ESYEIPVEAR
+315 
-325 DKGSPPLSGHCKVLL
+325 
-340 ELLDVN
+340 
-346 DNAPEVSVT
+346 
-355 SLSVPVPED
+355 
-364 ASVGTVV
+364 
-371 ALLSVSDRDSG
+371 
-382 ANGRV
+382 
-387 RCWVWP
+387 
-393 ASPFGLEATFSGSA
+393 SA
-407 QDPDVGTNSVQNY
+407 QDPDVGTNSVQSY
-420 LLSPNRHFAL
+420 QLSPSRHFAL

-490 AFDRSTYTVSLLEN
+490 AFDRSTYTVNLLEN
-504 SLPGTLVVKLNA
+504 SPPGTLVVKLNA

-562 ASFYEIYVQAT
+562 ASSYEIYVQAT
-573 DQGPVSLAGH
+573 DQGPVSMAGH

-596 VPEVQLTS
+596 VPEVVLTS
-604 LYSPVPEDARSGTV
+604 LYSPVPEDAKSGTV

-634 VSLRIPPGLPFAL
+634 VSLRIPPGLPFML

-669 YNITVTATDSGS
+669 YNITVTATDSGI

-702 RFEEPVYSVYIPE
+702 RFEEPVYSVYVPE
-715 NNPLGAF
+715 NNPLGVL

-731 DVAKNA
+731 DVAENA

-747 IEGLPVASYVSIK
+747 IEGLPVTSYVSIK
-760 PDSGNMYAVR
+760 SDSGNMYAVK

-775 TLREFQVTVQAQDAG
+775 TLREFQVVVQAQDAG
-790 IPPLSSTVTV
+790 IPSLSSTVSV
-800 YIYVVDENDHA
+800 HIYVVDENDHA

-824 ALEMIPRSAYAG
+824 ALEMIPRLANAG

-846 GDSGQNAWLFF
+846 GDSGQNAWLF
-857 YLVQTSDPGL
+857 YHL
-867 FRIELHTGEIR
+867 LHTGEIR
-878 TTRKLGEDSTPTF
+878 TTRKLREESTPTY
-891 NLTVEVRDNGEPSM
+891 NLTVEVRDNGEPPM
-905 SSSVSITIAVVD
+905 SSSVAITVAVVD
-917 RVSKIIPDRRRHFKS
+917 RVSKIIPDTRRHIKS
-932 PSNYSEVTLYL
+932 PSNYSEITLYL
-943 IIALSA
+943 IIALCA

-956 TIIGLTIIKCYR
+956 TIIGLTVIKCYR
-968 YSLYGCSCC
+968 YSLYGDSCC
-977 AGCCTVRERSAADQ
+977 TGFCGVRERCPAEL

-1006 LKVQPHF
+1006 LK
-1013 IEVRGNGSLT
+1013 
-1023 KTYCYKT
+1023 
-1030 CLTAGSGSDTFM
+1030 
-1042 FYNTCGP
+1042 
-1049 TGTTG
+1049 
-1054 PSAVVTERH
+1054 
-1063 LTGQSGQSAQ
+1063 
-1073 NLIILRNDS
+1073 
-1082 ITPNEPKHPNPD
+1082 PKHPNPD

-1115 VLRGGP
+1115 ILRGGP
-1121 AGPDQQWP
+1121 GGPDQQWP
-1129 TVSSATAEPEGGEV
+1129 TVSSATPEPEAGEV

-1159 FGPGNSK
+1159 FGPGNPK

>member
-1 NTLLTHKDE
+1 VYSITEETERGVSVGNIAKDLGINAATLSSRKFRMITGSSKQYFNIDVSTGALSIKQPIDREQVCELKSTCFLNYE
-10 RRWSPVLVRVLVLQA
+10 LVL
-25 AWALAGGQV
+25 
-34 RYSVEEPL
+34 ENPL
-42 GGTVVGRLAQDLGL
+42 
-56 EAGEA
+56 
-61 EARRLRLVAQGRRAS
+61 
-76 VEVSGASGA
+76 
-85 LVVSSRLDREELCGK
+85 ELYRMEFK
-100 SAPCALRLEVLVE
+100 VL
-113 RPLRVFHVELEVT
+113 
-126 DINDNAPVFRVDE
+126 DINDNSP
-139 EALNI
+139 
-144 AESSVPGSRFPLEGA
+144 SFPLSEYHINVAEFLSPGARFTLPTAQDSDEG
-159 SDADIGANAQLSYT
+159 SNSIQNYT
-173 LSPSE
+173 LSPDE
-178 YFSLDQKGNNDQSA
+178 HFCLEMQTHG
-192 SLGLILIKA
+192 
-201 LDRETNPVHRLV
+201 
-213 LTASDGG
+213 DG
-220 RPSLTGTMELVI
+220 S
-232 SVLDANDNAPQFNQS
+232 
-247 VYKVKVLEG
+247 
-256 SELGTLLI
+256 
-264 TLSATDPDEG
+264 
-274 INSDIIYLFGKHVST
+274 
-289 KVKEMFTIDENKGEI
+289 
-304 RIQDKLDYEER
+304 
-315 ESYEIPVEAR
+315 
-325 DKGSPPLSGHCKVLL
+325 
-340 ELLDVN
+340 
-346 DNAPEVSVT
+346 
-355 SLSVPVPED
+355 
-364 ASVGTVV
+364 
-371 ALLSVSDRDSG
+371 
-382 ANGRV
+382 
-387 RCWVWP
+387 
-393 ASPFGLEATFSGSA
+393 
-407 QDPDVGTNSVQNY
+407 
-420 LLSPNRHFAL
+420 
-430 DLKGF
+430 F
-435 QSGSKLLELVLQQP
+435 QHGSKLLELVLQQP

-504 SLPGTLVVKLNA
+504 APPGTLVVKLNA

-545 DPHSGEVRV
+545 DPHLGEVRV

-562 ASFYEIYVQAT
+562 ASSYEIYVQAT
-573 DQGPVSLAGH
+573 DQGPVSMAGH

-596 VPEVQLTS
+596 VPEVVLTS
-604 LYSPVPEDARSGTV
+604 LYSPVPEDAKAGTV

-623 VTDQDSGLNKQ
+623 VTDQDSGLNKK
-634 VSLRIPPGLPFAL
+634 VSLRIPPGLPFTL
-647 NSFKNSYTLV
+647 NSFKNSYTLI
-657 TQGKLDHEKAAA
+657 TQGNLDREKAAS

-702 RFEEPVYSVYIPE
+702 RFKEPAYSVYIPE
-715 NNPLGAF
+715 NNPLGVL
-722 LCTIKATDP
+722 LCTVKATDP
-731 DVAKNA
+731 DVAENA
-737 YVSYSLLDGE
+737 YVSYSLLDGD
-747 IEGLPVASYVSIK
+747 IEGLPVTSYVSIK
-760 PDSGNMYAVR
+760 SDNGNMYAVN

-775 TLREFQVTVQAQDAG
+775 TLREFQVVVQAQDAG
-790 IPPLSSTVTV
+790 IPPLSSTVTIH
-800 YIYVVDENDHA
+800 IYVTDENDHA

-824 ALEMIPRSAYAG
+824 ALEMIPRSANAG
-836 YLVTKIIAID
+836 YLVTKVIAID
-846 GDSGQNAWLFF
+846 RDSGQNAWLF
-857 YLVQTSDPGL
+857 YHLVQTSDSDL
-867 FRIELHTGEIR
+867 FRVELHSGEIR
-878 TTRKLGEDSTPTF
+878 TTRKLGEETTPTF
-891 NLTVEVRDNGEPSM
+891 NLTVEVRDNGEPAM
-905 SSSVSITIAVVD
+905 SSSVAIMVAVVD
-917 RVSKIIPDRRRHFKS
+917 RVSKIIPDTRRHIKS
-932 PSNYSEVTLYL
+932 TRNYSEITLYL
-943 IIALSA
+943 IIALST

-968 YSLYGCSCC
+968 YSLYGDSCC
-977 AGCCTVRERSAADQ
+977 AGFCGVRERCPAEM
-991 YKQANNNIDARLPQG
+991 YKQANNNIDTRLPHG

-1023 KTYCYKT
+1023 KTYCYKA

-1049 TGTTG
+1049 TGTG
-1054 PSAVVTERH
+1054 PSAVMTERH

-1073 NLIILRNDS
+1073 NLIILKNDS

-1094 WRYSASLRAGMQSAV
+1094 WRYSASLRAGMQRYMGLYNLTMIYAYS
-1109 HMEEAG
+1109 
-1115 VLRGGP
+1115 VLCIWKRQESYVE
-1121 AGPDQQWP
+1121 DQEGLI
-1129 TVSSATAEPEGGEV
+1129 SSGRQSPVLLQVRAGEV

-1159 FGPGNSK
+1159 FGPSNPK

>member
-1 NTLLTHKDE
+1 MAAAARRSRGGAAVLGLPLGLLPLGLLPLLGLCAG
-10 RRWSPVLVRVLVLQA
+10 RA
-25 AWALAGGQV
+25 AGGPL
-34 RYSVEEPL
+34 RYSVPEELPL
-42 GGTVVGRLAQDLGL
+42 GAFVGSVASDLGVDPRRLAARGARLTSGSGRQYLELELGRGALLVRERMDREALCELSPACFLSL
-56 EAGEA
+56 E
-61 EARRLRLVAQGRRAS
+61 LVIEQPIEVHN
-76 VEVSGASGA
+76 VEV
-85 LVVSSRLDREELCGK
+85 
-100 SAPCALRLEVLVE
+100 EVL
-113 RPLRVFHVELEVT
+113 
-126 DINDNAPVFRVDE
+126 DINDNAPCFPRQDYRLE
-139 EALNI
+139 I
-144 AESSVPGSRFPLEGA
+144 SESAVPGARFHIE
-159 SDADIGANAQLSYT
+159 
-173 LSPSE
+173 
-178 YFSLDQKGNNDQSA
+178 
-192 SLGLILIKA
+192 
-201 LDRETNPVHRLV
+201 
-213 LTASDGG
+213 
-220 RPSLTGTMELVI
+220 
-232 SVLDANDNAPQFNQS
+232 
-247 VYKVKVLEG
+247 
-256 SELGTLLI
+256 
-264 TLSATDPDEG
+264 
-274 INSDIIYLFGKHVST
+274 
-289 KVKEMFTIDENKGEI
+289 
-304 RIQDKLDYEER
+304 
-315 ESYEIPVEAR
+315 
-325 DKGSPPLSGHCKVLL
+325 
-340 ELLDVN
+340 
-346 DNAPEVSVT
+346 
-355 SLSVPVPED
+355 
-364 ASVGTVV
+364 
-371 ALLSVSDRDSG
+371 
-382 ANGRV
+382 
-387 RCWVWP
+387 
-393 ASPFGLEATFSGSA
+393 SA
-407 QDPDVGTNSVQNY
+407 QDPDVGTNSVQSY
-420 LLSPNRHFAL
+420 QLSPSRHFAL

-504 SLPGTLVVKLNA
+504 APPGTLVVKLNA

-562 ASFYEIYVQAT
+562 ASSYEIYVQAT
-573 DQGPVSLAGH
+573 DQGPVSMAGH

-596 VPEVQLTS
+596 VPEVVLTS
-604 LYSPVPEDARSGTV
+604 LYSPVPEDAKAGTV

-634 VSLRIPPGLPFAL
+634 VSLRIPPGLPFTL
-647 NSFKNSYTLV
+647 NSFKNSYTLI

-702 RFEEPVYSVYIPE
+702 HFEEPVYSVYIPE
-715 NNPLGAF
+715 NNPLGAL

-731 DVAKNA
+731 DVAENA
-737 YVSYSLLDGE
+737 HVSYSLIDGK

-760 PDSGNMYAVR
+760 SDSGNMYAVR

-775 TLREFQVTVQAQDAG
+775 TLREFQVIVQAQDAG

-800 YIYVVDENDHA
+800 HIYVMDENDHA

-817 TSTNTSA
+817 TSTNTST

-867 FRIELHTGEIR
+867 FRVELHTGEIR
-878 TTRKLGEDSTPTF
+878 TTRRLGEDTMPTF
-891 NLTVEVRDNGEPSM
+891 NLTVEVN
-905 SSSVSITIAVVD
+905 IWTF
-917 RVSKIIPDRRRHFKS
+917 RV
-932 PSNYSEVTLYL
+932 
-943 IIALSA
+943 
-949 ISFVFLF
+949 
-956 TIIGLTIIKCYR
+956 
-968 YSLYGCSCC
+968 
-977 AGCCTVRERSAADQ
+977 
-991 YKQANNNIDARLPQG
+991 
-1006 LKVQPHF
+1006 
-1013 IEVRGNGSLT
+1013 
-1023 KTYCYKT
+1023 
-1030 CLTAGSGSDTFM
+1030 CL
-1042 FYNTCGP
+1042 
-1049 TGTTG
+1049 
-1054 PSAVVTERH
+1054 
-1063 LTGQSGQSAQ
+1063 
-1073 NLIILRNDS
+1073 
-1082 ITPNEPKHPNPD
+1082 PKHPNPD

-1121 AGPDQQWP
+1121 GGPDQQWP
-1129 TVSSATAEPEGGEV
+1129 TVSSATPEPEAGEV

-1159 FGPGNSK
+1159 FGPGNPK

>member
-1 NTLLTHKDE
+1 NAKPLCMRGYLMVFCLICCTADGQIVYSIAEETERGASVGNIAKDLGIDASTLSARKFRMITGSSKQYFNINASTGALSVNEPIDREQLCELKSVCLLNYE
-10 RRWSPVLVRVLVLQA
+10 LVL
-25 AWALAGGQV
+25 
-34 RYSVEEPL
+34 ENPL
-42 GGTVVGRLAQDLGL
+42 
-56 EAGEA
+56 
-61 EARRLRLVAQGRRAS
+61 
-76 VEVSGASGA
+76 
-85 LVVSSRLDREELCGK
+85 ELYRMEFK
-100 SAPCALRLEVLVE
+100 VL
-113 RPLRVFHVELEVT
+113 
-126 DINDNAPVFRVDE
+126 DINDNSP
-139 EALNI
+139 
-144 AESSVPGSRFPLEGA
+144 SFPLSEYHINMPEFLSPGARFTLPSAQDLDEGA
-159 SDADIGANAQLSYT
+159 NSVQNYT
-173 LSPSE
+173 LSPDEHFYLEMQIRGDGSKYPE
-178 YFSLDQKGNNDQSA
+178 LVLK
-192 SLGLILIKA
+192 KA
-201 LDRETNPVHRLV
+201 LDREQQATHRLV
-213 LTASDGG
+213 LT
-220 RPSLTGTMELVI
+220 
-232 SVLDANDNAPQFNQS
+232 
-247 VYKVKVLEG
+247 
-256 SELGTLLI
+256 
-264 TLSATDPDEG
+264 SAVPG
-274 INSDIIYLFGKHVST
+274 
-289 KVKEMFTIDENKGEI
+289 
-304 RIQDKLDYEER
+304 
-315 ESYEIPVEAR
+315 AR
-325 DKGSPPLSGHCKVLL
+325 FHI
-340 ELLDVN
+340 E
-346 DNAPEVSVT
+346 
-355 SLSVPVPED
+355 
-364 ASVGTVV
+364 
-371 ALLSVSDRDSG
+371 
-382 ANGRV
+382 
-387 RCWVWP
+387 
-393 ASPFGLEATFSGSA
+393 SA

-420 LLSPNRHFAL
+420 LLSPSRHFAL

-562 ASFYEIYVQAT
+562 ASSYEIYVQAT
-573 DQGPVSLAGH
+573 DQGPVSMAGH

-596 VPEVQLTS
+596 APEVELTS

-623 VTDQDSGLNKQ
+623 VTDQDSGRNKQ
-634 VSLRIPPGLPFAL
+634 VSLRIPPGLPFTL

-669 YNITVTATDSGS
+669 YNITVTATDSGT

-760 PDSGNMYAVR
+760 SDSGNMYAVR

-775 TLREFQVTVQAQDAG
+775 TLREFQVIVQAQDAG

-905 SSSVSITIAVVD
+905 SSSVAITIAVVD

-956 TIIGLTIIKCYR
+956 TIIGLSIIKCYR
-968 YSLYGCSCC
+968 YSLYGSSCC
-977 AGCCTVRERSAADQ
+977 
-991 YKQANNNIDARLPQG
+991 

-1023 KTYCYKT
+1023 KTYCYKA

-1042 FYNTCGP
+1042 FYNTSC
-1049 TGTTG
+1049 
-1054 PSAVVTERH
+1054 SWCVVCVIRVVSFLHMLGLNSEA
-1063 LTGQSGQSAQ
+1063 LTGETNSGAQ
-1073 NLIILRNDS
+1073 KENIAITVYCFCPVNCGRCKISLCINMCHKEYTILVYSCHRNRAHLFIYFYFFTYEDIS
-1082 ITPNEPKHPNPD
+1082 IFSNCFFFSKDAHV
-1094 WRYSASLRAGMQSAV
+1094 LRASKSSIKML
-1109 HMEEAG
+1109 
-1115 VLRGGP
+1115 LR
-1121 AGPDQQWP
+1121 
-1129 TVSSATAEPEGGEV
+1129 E
-1143 SPPVGAGVNSN
+1143 
-1154 SWTFK
+1154 
-1159 FGPGNSK
+1159 
-1166 QGGPGELPDK
+1166 
-1176 FIIPGSP
+1176 
-1183 AIISIR
+1183 
-1189 QEPPNSQIDKS
+1189 
-1200 DFITFGKKEETKKKK
+1200 
-1215 KKKKG
+1215 
-1220 NKTQEKK
+1220 
-1227 EKGNS
+1227 
-1232 TTENSDQ
+1232 

>member
-1 NTLLTHKDE
+1 TANGQVVYSIAEETERGSSLGNIAKDLGIDAATLSARKFRMITGSSKQYFNINASTGALSVNE
-10 RRWSPVLVRVLVLQA
+10 PVDREQLCELKSACLLNYELVLENP
-25 AWALAGGQV
+25 LELY
-34 RYSVEEPL
+34 RVEF
-42 GGTVVGRLAQDLGL
+42 
-56 EAGEA
+56 
-61 EARRLRLVAQGRRAS
+61 
-76 VEVSGASGA
+76 
-85 LVVSSRLDREELCGK
+85 K
-100 SAPCALRLEVLVE
+100 VL
-113 RPLRVFHVELEVT
+113 
-126 DINDNAPVFRVDE
+126 DINDNSP
-139 EALNI
+139 
-144 AESSVPGSRFPLEGA
+144 SFPLSEYHINMPEFLSPGA
-159 SDADIGANAQLSYT
+159 RFTLPNAQDL
-173 LSPSE
+173 
-178 YFSLDQKGNNDQSA
+178 
-192 SLGLILIKA
+192 
-201 LDRETNPVHRLV
+201 
-213 LTASDGG
+213 
-220 RPSLTGTMELVI
+220 
-232 SVLDANDNAPQFNQS
+232 
-247 VYKVKVLEG
+247 
-256 SELGTLLI
+256 
-264 TLSATDPDEG
+264 DEG
-274 INSDIIYLFGKHVST
+274 TNS
-289 KVKEMFTIDENKGEI
+289 
-304 RIQDKLDYEER
+304 
-315 ESYEIPVEAR
+315 
-325 DKGSPPLSGHCKVLL
+325 
-340 ELLDVN
+340 
-346 DNAPEVSVT
+346 
-355 SLSVPVPED
+355 
-364 ASVGTVV
+364 
-371 ALLSVSDRDSG
+371 
-382 ANGRV
+382 
-387 RCWVWP
+387 
-393 ASPFGLEATFSGSA
+393 
-407 QDPDVGTNSVQNY
+407 DPDVGTNSVQSY
-420 LLSPNRHFAL
+420 QLSPSRHFAL

-504 SLPGTLVVKLNA
+504 APPGTLVVKLNA
-516 SDPDEGSNGDVI
+516 SDPDEGSNGDVV

-562 ASFYEIYVQAT
+562 ASSYEIYVQAT

-596 VPEVQLTS
+596 VPEVVLTS
-604 LYSPVPEDARSGTV
+604 LYSPVPEDAKAGTV

-634 VSLRIPPGLPFAL
+634 VTLRIPPGLPFAL
-647 NSFKNSYTLV
+647 NSFKNSYTLI

-702 RFEEPVYSVYIPE
+702 QFEEPVYSVYIPE
-715 NNPLGAF
+715 NNPIGAL

-731 DVAKNA
+731 DVAENA

-760 PDSGNMYAVR
+760 SDSGNMYAVR

-775 TLREFQVTVQAQDAG
+775 TLREFQVIVQAQDAG

-857 YLVQTSDPGL
+857 HLVQTSDPGL
-867 FRIELHTGEIR
+867 FRVELHTGEIR
-878 TTRKLGEDSTPTF
+878 TTRKLGEDSTSTF
-891 NLTVEVRDNGEPSM
+891 NLTVEVRDNGDPPM
-905 SSSVSITIAVVD
+905 SSSVAITVAVVD
-917 RVSKIIPDRRRHFKS
+917 RVSKIIPDTRRHVKS
-932 PSNYSEVTLYL
+932 PSNYSEITLYL

-956 TIIGLTIIKCYR
+956 TIIGLTVIKCYR
-968 YSLYGCSCC
+968 YSLYGDSCC
-977 AGCCTVRERSAADQ
+977 AGFCGVRERCPAEL
-991 YKQANNNIDARLPQG
+991 YKQANNNIDARLPHG

-1023 KTYCYKT
+1023 KTYCYKA

-1054 PSAVVTERH
+1054 PSAVMTERH

-1073 NLIILRNDS
+1073 NLIILKNDS

-1094 WRYSASLRAGMQSAV
+1094 WRYSASLRAGMQRYVWLLCIWRRQESCV
-1109 HMEEAG
+1109 EDQEGLISSGQQFPVLLQVKPEA
-1115 VLRGGP
+1115 
-1121 AGPDQQWP
+1121 
-1129 TVSSATAEPEGGEV
+1129 GEV

-1159 FGPGNSK
+1159 FGPGNPK

>member
-1 NTLLTHKDE
+1 MAAAARRSRGGAVALGLPPPSPPPPPMLLLLLLLGLGAG
-10 RRWSPVLVRVLVLQA
+10 RA
-25 AWALAGGQV
+25 AGGPL
-34 RYSVEEPL
+34 RYSVREELPHGAFVGNVASDL
-42 GGTVVGRLAQDLGL
+42 GVDPRRLAARGARLTSGSGRQYLELELGRGVL
-56 EAGEA
+56 
-61 EARRLRLVAQGRRAS
+61 LVRERM
-76 VEVSGASGA
+76 
-85 LVVSSRLDREELCGK
+85 DREELCEL
-100 SAPCALRLEVLVE
+100 SPTCFLSLELVIEQPIEVHNVEVEVL
-113 RPLRVFHVELEVT
+113 
-126 DINDNAPVFRVDE
+126 DINDNAPRFPRQDYRLE
-139 EALNI
+139 I
-144 AESSVPGSRFPLEGA
+144 SESAVPGARFHIE
-159 SDADIGANAQLSYT
+159 
-173 LSPSE
+173 
-178 YFSLDQKGNNDQSA
+178 
-192 SLGLILIKA
+192 
-201 LDRETNPVHRLV
+201 
-213 LTASDGG
+213 
-220 RPSLTGTMELVI
+220 
-232 SVLDANDNAPQFNQS
+232 
-247 VYKVKVLEG
+247 
-256 SELGTLLI
+256 
-264 TLSATDPDEG
+264 
-274 INSDIIYLFGKHVST
+274 
-289 KVKEMFTIDENKGEI
+289 
-304 RIQDKLDYEER
+304 
-315 ESYEIPVEAR
+315 
-325 DKGSPPLSGHCKVLL
+325 
-340 ELLDVN
+340 
-346 DNAPEVSVT
+346 
-355 SLSVPVPED
+355 
-364 ASVGTVV
+364 
-371 ALLSVSDRDSG
+371 
-382 ANGRV
+382 
-387 RCWVWP
+387 
-393 ASPFGLEATFSGSA
+393 SA
-407 QDPDVGTNSVQNY
+407 QDPDVGTNSVQSY
-420 LLSPNRHFAL
+420 QLSPSRHFAL

-490 AFDRSTYTVSLLEN
+490 AFDRSTYTVNLLEN
-504 SLPGTLVVKLNA
+504 SPPGTLVVKLNA

-562 ASFYEIYVQAT
+562 ASSYEIYVQAT
-573 DQGPVSLAGH
+573 DQGPVSMAGH

-596 VPEVQLTS
+596 VPEVVLTS
-604 LYSPVPEDARSGTV
+604 LYSPVPEDAKSGTV

-634 VSLRIPPGLPFAL
+634 VSLRIPPGLPFML

-715 NNPLGAF
+715 NNPLGVL

-731 DVAKNA
+731 DVAENA

-747 IEGLPVASYVSIK
+747 IEGLPVTSYVSIK
-760 PDSGNMYAVR
+760 SDSGNMYAVK

-775 TLREFQVTVQAQDAG
+775 TLREFQVLVQAQDAG
-790 IPPLSSTVTV
+790 IPSLSSTVSV
-800 YIYVVDENDHA
+800 HIYVVDENDHA

-824 ALEMIPRSAYAG
+824 ALEMIPRLANAG

-846 GDSGQNAWLFF
+846 GDSGQNAWLF
-857 YLVQTSDPGL
+857 YHLVQTSDPDL
-867 FRIELHTGEIR
+867 FRVELHTGEIR
-878 TTRKLGEDSTPTF
+878 TTRKLREESTPTY
-891 NLTVEVRDNGEPSM
+891 NLTVEVRDNGEPPM
-905 SSSVSITIAVVD
+905 SSSVAITVAVVD
-917 RVSKIIPDRRRHFKS
+917 RVSKIIPDTRRHIKS
-932 PSNYSEVTLYL
+932 PSNYSEITLYL
-943 IIALSA
+943 IIALCA

-956 TIIGLTIIKCYR
+956 TIIGLTVIKCYR
-968 YSLYGCSCC
+968 YSLYGDSCC
-977 AGCCTVRERSAADQ
+977 TGFCGVRERCPAEL
-991 YKQANNNIDARLPQG
+991 YKQANNNIDARLPHG

-1023 KTYCYKT
+1023 KTYCYKA

-1049 TGTTG
+1049 TGTG

-1073 NLIILRNDS
+1073 NLIILKNDS

-1115 VLRGGP
+1115 ILRGGP
-1121 AGPDQQWP
+1121 GGPDQQWP
-1129 TVSSATAEPEGGEV
+1129 TVSSATPEPEAGEV

-1159 FGPGNSK
+1159 FGPGNPK